1 MMSGSEPT
9 LTEPPVPLALA
20 RLQGRPAGRAPR
32 GLRSQRPSLPLASLQ
47 ESIDET
53 PRRFSDEPF
62 TPDTDDDE
70 AFSDMILADPPRTAA
85 NGRRASDAAFAE
97 RYRQLSDFDG
107 PPPDPPRRA
116 SLSVS
121 VGAEGFSDKGRRRS
135 WAARLQL
142 ERKKRRKSGGGNDTD
157 EESDTPVYIRQK
169 RPSWW
174 NVFVPDNIKNRSRRA
189 SQQLSRSAESI
200 DQSFKR
206 SKSRSVDH
214 GFAAAFELDS
224 LRSKVEDRFN
234 AVHRDEDEH
243 AKRLPPP
250 PPIKTITYT
259 VRDRDTLTSLAARFD
274 TTPSE
279 LTKLNR
285 LATQFIFPGQRL
297 LVPDKKKGGD
307 KDSDGPSE
315 SGDNTSES
323 TVGPPSE
330 PAQEKEILDSLRPVS
345 PEAPTSSSA
354 PQRFLK
360 INVRHITDGQGVVSG
375 VLLVTPNAVMFDPN
389 VSDTL
394 VMEHGP
400 ESYGVIAPM
409 EYVVNAAIF
418 YDIAHM
424 RTHGPDQN
432 TNKAETA
439 EIYYMN
445 KSEHSP
451 GKDSLLVKD
460 ETFPELQ
467 AANGEGEGG
476 ACDERPGSGDPED
489 RGGAAFP
496 KAFERELVTPTALQQ
511 QSTEE
516 RRKSLLD
523 HHWAIPSKDRMSID
537 QGSESDDVFQVSSS
551 TDHKEDGAEGAEA
564 GASVEATEPGSG
576 TEADE
581 AGDEAGPQPADA
593 LHLVKLSYHDSGID
607 IRDPLL
613 HVTPAKSKKVYS
625 DADIV
630 LSAEWVPPVCL
641 PRGEPP
647 LSAPPLGEA
656 ERAPRKP
663 AAVSF
668 SLDGNNQKEDANK
681 PDKKN
686 KMLKRLSY
694 PLSWVEGLTGEG
706 APAAGE
712 ALPAADTH
720 NTSVFSKVFNSSPM
734 NLVEFG
740 TGLFLSKTPSEEA
753 PHDALAAPGRSSLGG
768 FGRATPKPAAGTQPR
783 LDYRSMVS
791 VDDMPDLFASFDKLI
806 PRPARPSDDP
816 PLYLRLRMG
825 KPAGRPLPRTTPLM
839 SYGRKRMKPEY
850 WFGVPRNRVDDLF
863 KFLTHWVPD
872 RYGPLGD
879 VSAQGFELIDS
890 DTEWDDDDHKP
901 HKVSARYSTP
911 RHRSRSRDTGP
922 DRYGSPGDV
931 SAQGFE
937 LIDSDTE
944 WDDDDHKPH
953 KVSARYSTPRHRS
966 RSRDTGPDRYGSP
979 GDVSAQ
985 GFELIDSD
993 TEWDDDDHKPHK
1005 VSARYSTP
1013 RHRSRSRDTGPDRYG
1028 SPGDVSAQGFELIDS
1043 DTEWDDDDHKPHKGE
1058 RTGSSGDVSDITRES
1073 WEVLSMSDELRRAL
1087 YSTGSS
1093 LDMEFSPPDLIGTSE
1108 IFTMEHREKLCS
1120 VLPARAQGYMWSL
1133 AFSTSQHGFSL
1144 ASMYRKMQRVDSP
1157 VLLVIQDTQNNVF
1170 GALTSCA
1177 LHPSEHFY
1185 GTGESLLF
1193 SFQRVDE
1200 RRASTEEPRSPP
1212 APAAAAAPAIAL
1224 PDVTVDADEKHDQ
1237 TPPVKTKFKY
1247 WGWTGDNMY
1256 FIRGSNDNISI
1267 GAGDGKFGLWLD
1279 GDLYLGRTQRC
1290 TTYGNEPLT
1299 TREDFIVKIMECW
1312 TFI

>member
-1 MMSGSEPT
+1 MSGEPT
-9 LTEPPVPLALA
+9 LTESPVPVALA
-20 RLQGRPAGRAPR
+20 RLQGRPGRYQR
-32 GLRSQRPSLPLASLQ
+32 GLRNHRPSLQLASLQ
-47 ESIDET
+47 EAIDES
-53 PRRFSDEPF
+53 PRRFSDETF
-62 TPDTDDDE
+62 IPDTDDDE
-70 AFSDMILADPPRTAA
+70 AYNDGPIEETPTRPVV
-85 NGRRASDAAFAE
+85 NGRRSSDATFAE
-97 RYRQLSDFDG
+97 RYRQLSDFDE
-107 PPPDPPRRA
+107 PPPEVPRRA
-116 SLSVS
+116 SLAVPVANERYSH
-121 VGAEGFSDKGRRRS
+121 ADKGRRRS

-142 ERKKRRKSGGGNDTD
+142 ERKKRRKSGGNDTD
-157 EESDTPVYIRQK
+157 DESETPTYVRQK
-169 RPSWW
+169 RLSWW
-174 NVFVPDNIKNRSRRA
+174 NVFVPDNMLKN
-189 SQQLSRSAESI
+189 
-200 DQSFKR
+200 R

-214 GFAAAFELDS
+214 GFSPPFDLES
-224 LRSKVEDRFN
+224 LRSKVEGRFD
-234 AVHRDEDEH
+234 AVHRDEDDQ

-250 PPIKTITYT
+250 PPIKTMTYT

-285 LATQFIFPGQRL
+285 LATQFIFPGQTL
-297 LVPDKKKGGD
+297 LVPDKRKDGD
-307 KDSDGPSE
+307 KESDGPSE

-323 TVGPPSE
+323 TQGPASE

-345 PEAPTSSSA
+345 PEAPTSSSG

-424 RTHGPDQN
+424 RTHGPDRN
-432 TNKAETA
+432 THKAEQA

-445 KSEHSP
+445 KADLSP

-467 AANGEGEGG
+467 AAGAEGE
-476 ACDERPGSGDPED
+476 ERPVSPDAED

-511 QSTEE
+511 QTTEE

-537 QGSESDDVFQVSSS
+537 QGSEVSSS
-551 TDHKEDGAEGAEA
+551 ASQCKEESLEASRERADSSEGGDGSEDA
-564 GASVEATEPGSG
+564 
-576 TEADE
+576 
-581 AGDEAGPQPADA
+581 PADDA
-593 LHLVKLSYHDSGID
+593 HHLVKLSYHDSGID

-613 HVTPAKSKKVYS
+613 HVTPNNTKKVYS

-630 LSAEWVPPVCL
+630 LSADWVPPVCVS
-641 PRGEPP
+641 RAEPP
-647 LSAPPLGEA
+647 LSAPPLGEN
-656 ERAPRKP
+656 ERAPRKST
-663 AAVSF
+663 VSF
-668 SLDGNNQKEDANK
+668 SLDGQQQKDDAAK

-694 PLSWVEGLTGEG
+694 PLSWVEGLTGEVASG
-706 APAAGE
+706 TQGSQSDS
-712 ALPAADTH
+712 LPTSADSH
-720 NTSVFSKVFNSSPM
+720 NSTSVFSKVFNR
-734 NLVEFG
+734 
-740 TGLFLSKTPSEEA
+740 
-753 PHDALAAPGRSSLGG
+753 RSSLGG
-768 FGRATPKPAAGTQPR
+768 FGRSQAKTSTSSMQPR

-850 WFGVPRNRVDDLF
+850 WFGIPRNRVDDLF

-879 VSAQGFELIDS
+879 VTAQGYELIDS
-890 DTEWDDDDHKP
+890 DTEWDDDDPKP
-901 HKVSARYSTP
+901 GNK
-911 RHRSRSRDTGP
+911 D
-922 DRYGSPGDV
+922 DR
-931 SAQGFE
+931 A
-937 LIDSDTE
+937 
-944 WDDDDHKPH
+944 
-953 KVSARYSTPRHRS
+953 
-966 RSRDTGPDRYGSP
+966 
-979 GDVSAQ
+979 
-985 GFELIDSD
+985 
-993 TEWDDDDHKPHK
+993 
-1005 VSARYSTP
+1005 
-1013 RHRSRSRDTGPDRYG
+1013 
-1028 SPGDVSAQGFELIDS
+1028 
-1043 DTEWDDDDHKPHKGE
+1043 
-1058 RTGSSGDVSDITRES
+1058 SSNDDVSDITRES
-1073 WEVLSMSDELRRAL
+1073 WELLKAPYVKIYSIMKSQAEALGDSLGEEPQQEVLSMSDELRRAL
-1087 YSTGSS
+1087 YSSGASV
-1093 LDMEFSPPDLIGTSE
+1093 DMEFLPPDLIGATE

-1157 VLLVIQDTQNNVF
+1157 VLLVIQDTDNNVF
-1170 GALTSCA
+1170 GAMTSCA

-1185 GTGESLLF
+1185 GTGESFLY
-1193 SFQRVDE
+1193 SFQRI
-1200 RRASTEEPRSPP
+1200 EEDTSPGAHGP
-1212 APAAAAAPAIAL
+1212 VHA
-1224 PDVTVDADEKHDQ
+1224 DDANKETDSDNQSDAKKEDNEQSQ
-1237 TPPVKTKFKY
+1237 TVKTKFKY

-1290 TTYGNEPLT
+1290 KTYGNEPLT

>member
-1 MMSGSEPT
+1 ME
-9 LTEPPVPLALA
+9 
-20 RLQGRPAGRAPR
+20 
-32 GLRSQRPSLPLASLQ
+32 
-47 ESIDET
+47 
-53 PRRFSDEPF
+53 
-62 TPDTDDDE
+62 
-70 AFSDMILADPPRTAA
+70 
-85 NGRRASDAAFAE
+85 
-97 RYRQLSDFDG
+97 
-107 PPPDPPRRA
+107 
-116 SLSVS
+116 
-121 VGAEGFSDKGRRRS
+121 
-135 WAARLQL
+135 
-142 ERKKRRKSGGGNDTD
+142 
-157 EESDTPVYIRQK
+157 
-169 RPSWW
+169 
-174 NVFVPDNIKNRSRRA
+174 
-189 SQQLSRSAESI
+189 
-200 DQSFKR
+200 
-206 SKSRSVDH
+206 
-214 GFAAAFELDS
+214 S
-224 LRSKVEDRFN
+224 LRSKVEGRFD
-234 AVHRDEDEH
+234 AVHRDEDDQ

-250 PPIKTITYT
+250 PPIKTMTYT

-285 LATQFIFPGQRL
+285 LATQFIFPGQTL
-297 LVPDKKKGGD
+297 LVPDKRKDGD
-307 KDSDGPSE
+307 KESDGPSE

-323 TVGPPSE
+323 TQGPASE

-345 PEAPTSSSA
+345 PEAPTSSSG

-424 RTHGPDQN
+424 RTHGPDRN
-432 TNKAETA
+432 THKAEQA

-445 KSEHSP
+445 KADHSP

-467 AANGEGEGG
+467 AAGAEGE
-476 ACDERPGSGDPED
+476 ERPVSPDAED

-511 QSTEE
+511 QTTEE

-537 QGSESDDVFQVSSS
+537 QGSEVSSS
-551 TDHKEDGAEGAEA
+551 ASQCKEESLEASRERADSSEGGDGSEDA
-564 GASVEATEPGSG
+564 
-576 TEADE
+576 
-581 AGDEAGPQPADA
+581 PADDA
-593 LHLVKLSYHDSGID
+593 HHLVKLSYHDSGID

-613 HVTPAKSKKVYS
+613 HVTPNNTKKVYS

-630 LSAEWVPPVCL
+630 LSADWVPPVCVS
-641 PRGEPP
+641 RAEPP
-647 LSAPPLGEA
+647 LSAPPLGEN
-656 ERAPRKP
+656 ERAPRKST
-663 AAVSF
+663 VSF
-668 SLDGNNQKEDANK
+668 SLDGQQQKDDAAK

-694 PLSWVEGLTGEG
+694 PLSWVEGLTGEVASG
-706 APAAGE
+706 TQGSQSDS
-712 ALPAADTH
+712 LPTSADSH
-720 NTSVFSKVFNSSPM
+720 NSTSVFSKVFNR
-734 NLVEFG
+734 
-740 TGLFLSKTPSEEA
+740 
-753 PHDALAAPGRSSLGG
+753 RSSLGG
-768 FGRATPKPAAGTQPR
+768 FGRSQAKTSTSSMQPR

-850 WFGVPRNRVDDLF
+850 WFGIPRNRVDDLF

-879 VSAQGFELIDS
+879 VTAQGYELIDS
-890 DTEWDDDDHKP
+890 DTEWDDDDPKP
-901 HKVSARYSTP
+901 GNK
-911 RHRSRSRDTGP
+911 D
-922 DRYGSPGDV
+922 DR
-931 SAQGFE
+931 A
-937 LIDSDTE
+937 
-944 WDDDDHKPH
+944 
-953 KVSARYSTPRHRS
+953 
-966 RSRDTGPDRYGSP
+966 
-979 GDVSAQ
+979 
-985 GFELIDSD
+985 
-993 TEWDDDDHKPHK
+993 
-1005 VSARYSTP
+1005 
-1013 RHRSRSRDTGPDRYG
+1013 
-1028 SPGDVSAQGFELIDS
+1028 
-1043 DTEWDDDDHKPHKGE
+1043 
-1058 RTGSSGDVSDITRES
+1058 SSNDDVSDITRES

-1087 YSTGSS
+1087 YSSGASV
-1093 LDMEFSPPDLIGTSE
+1093 DMEFLPPDLIGATE

-1157 VLLVIQDTQNNVF
+1157 VLLVIQDTDNNVF
-1170 GALTSCA
+1170 GAMTSCA

-1185 GTGESLLF
+1185 GTGESFLY
-1193 SFQRVDE
+1193 SFQRI
-1200 RRASTEEPRSPP
+1200 EEDTSPGAHGP
-1212 APAAAAAPAIAL
+1212 VHA
-1224 PDVTVDADEKHDQ
+1224 DDANKETDSDNQSDAKKEDNEQLQ
-1237 TPPVKTKFKY
+1237 TVKTKFKY

-1290 TTYGNEPLT
+1290 KTYGNEPLT

>member
-1 MMSGSEPT
+1 MSGSEPT
-9 LTEPPVPLALA
+9 LTESPVPLALA
-20 RLQGRPAGRAPR
+20 RLQGRPGRMR
-32 GLRSQRPSLPLASLQ
+32 THRPSLPLASLQ
-47 ESIDET
+47 EAIDET
-53 PRRFSDEPF
+53 PRRFNEEPPA
-62 TPDTDDDE
+62 PDTDDE
-70 AFSDMILADPPRTAA
+70 ESFADPVVINKPSPSAS
-85 NGRRASDAAFAE
+85 NGRRASDATFAE
-97 RYRQLSDFDG
+97 RYRKLTEFDG
-107 PPPDPPRRA
+107 PPPDMPRRA
-116 SLSVS
+116 SLAVP
-121 VGAEGFSDKGRRRS
+121 VGADGFGPSDKGRRRS

-142 ERKKRRKSGGGNDTD
+142 ERKKRRKSGGNDTD
-157 EESDTPVYIRQK
+157 EEGDPPAYIRQK

-174 NVFVPDNIKNRSRRA
+174 NVFMPDNMLKNRSRRA

-200 DQSFKR
+200 DQAYKR

-214 GFAAAFELDS
+214 GFATPFDLDS
-224 LRSKVEDRFN
+224 LRSKVEGRFD
-234 AVHRDEDEH
+234 AVHRDEDEQ
-243 AKRLPPP
+243 KRLPPP
-250 PPIKTITYT
+250 TPIKTTTYT

-285 LATQFIFPGQRL
+285 LATQFIFPGQTL
-297 LVPDKKKGGD
+297 LVPDKRKDGD

-323 TVGPPSE
+323 TQGAPSE
-330 PAQEKEILDSLRPVS
+330 PAQEKEILDNLRPVS
-345 PEAPTSSSA
+345 PDTPASSSA

-424 RTHGPDQN
+424 RTHGPDHSAHK
-432 TNKAETA
+432 TETA

-445 KSEHSP
+445 KADHSP

-467 AANGEGEGG
+467 AAGEAGGAGGEGAE
-476 ACDERPGSGDPED
+476 ERPSSLDAEE

-496 KAFERELVTPTALQQ
+496 KAFDRDLVTPTPIHQQ
-511 QSTEE
+511 TTED

-537 QGSESDDVFQVSSS
+537 QGSEVSSS
-551 TDHKEDGAEGAEA
+551 ADHGKEESLEASVAEGSVEERAGSVEGEGDAEA
-564 GASVEATEPGSG
+564 EGEPEERG
-576 TEADE
+576 ER
-581 AGDEAGPQPADA
+581 GDAA
-593 LHLVKLSYHDSGID
+593 HLVKLSYHDSGID
-607 IRDPLL
+607 IREPLL
-613 HVTPAKSKKVYS
+613 HVTPTNAKKVYS

-630 LSAEWVPPVCL
+630 LSADWVPPVCL
-641 PRGEPP
+641 PRTEPP
-647 LSAPPLGEA
+647 LSAPPLGEN
-656 ERAPRKP
+656 ERAVRKP

-668 SLDGNNQKEDANK
+668 SLDGNQKEDPGK

-706 APAAGE
+706 APPPQADS
-712 ALPAADTH
+712 LPTSADSH
-720 NTSVFSKVFNSSPM
+720 NSSSVFSKVFNSSPM

-753 PHDALAAPGRSSLGG
+753 PHEVLSGRSSLGG
-768 FGRATPKPAAGTQPR
+768 FGRSHPKATGAPQPR

-825 KPAGRPLPRTTPLM
+825 KPAGRPLPRSTPLM

-850 WFGVPRNRVDDLF
+850 WFGIPRNRVDDLF
-863 KFLTHWVPD
+863 KFLTHWVPE
-872 RYGPLGD
+872 RYGPLRD
-879 VSAQGFELIDS
+879 VSAHGYELIDS
-890 DTEWDDDDHKP
+890 DTEWDDDDSKP
-901 HKVSARYSTP
+901 GQKERSGST
-911 RHRSRSRDTGP
+911 
-922 DRYGSPGDV
+922 
-931 SAQGFE
+931 
-937 LIDSDTE
+937 
-944 WDDDDHKPH
+944 
-953 KVSARYSTPRHRS
+953 
-966 RSRDTGPDRYGSP
+966 
-979 GDVSAQ
+979 
-985 GFELIDSD
+985 
-993 TEWDDDDHKPHK
+993 
-1005 VSARYSTP
+1005 
-1013 RHRSRSRDTGPDRYG
+1013 
-1028 SPGDVSAQGFELIDS
+1028 
-1043 DTEWDDDDHKPHKGE
+1043 
-1058 RTGSSGDVSDITRES
+1058 GDVSDITRES

-1087 YSTGSS
+1087 YSSGASV
-1093 LDMEFSPPDLIGTSE
+1093 DMEFSPPDLIGTSE
-1108 IFTMEHREKLCS
+1108 IFTMEHREKLCT

-1133 AFSTSQHGFSL
+1133 TFSTSQHGFSL

-1157 VLLVIQDTQNNVF
+1157 VLLVIQDTDNNVF

-1177 LHPSEHFY
+1177 LRPSEHFY

-1193 SFQRVDE
+1193 SFQRVDDT
-1200 RRASTEEPRSPP
+1200 RRRSHSLPDDTDHKDDKDEKKDETEEQ
-1212 APAAAAAPAIAL
+1212 
-1224 PDVTVDADEKHDQ
+1224 TV
-1237 TPPVKTKFKY
+1237 PLKTKFKY

>member
-1 MMSGSEPT
+1 MSASEPT
-9 LTEPPVPLALA
+9 LTESPVPLALA
-20 RLQGRPAGRAPR
+20 RLQGRSNRLPR
-32 GLRSQRPSLPLASLQ
+32 GLRTHRPSLPLASLQ
-47 ESIDET
+47 EAADEG
-53 PRRFSDEPF
+53 PRRFSDETF
-62 TPDTDDDE
+62 NRDIDDDE
-70 AFSDMILADPPRTAA
+70 AFIETDVVKRSAS
-85 NGRRASDAAFAE
+85 NGRRASDATFAE
-97 RYRQLSDFDG
+97 RYRKLNEFDG
-107 PPPDPPRRA
+107 PPTEMPRRA
-116 SLSVS
+116 SLAVP
-121 VGAEGFSDKGRRRS
+121 VGDGYGPSEKGRRRS
-135 WAARLQL
+135 WAAKLQL
-142 ERKKRRKSGGGNDTD
+142 ERKKRRKSGGNDTD
-157 EESDTPVYIRQK
+157 EEGETIYIRQK

-174 NVFVPDNIKNRSRRA
+174 NVFVPDNMLKNRSRRA

-200 DQSFKR
+200 DQSYKR

-214 GFAAAFELDS
+214 GFAPPFDLDS
-224 LRSKVEDRFN
+224 LRSKVESRFD
-234 AVHRDEDEH
+234 AVQKDEDEH

-250 PPIKTITYT
+250 PPIKTVTYT

-285 LATQFIFPGQRL
+285 LATQFIFPGQTL
-297 LVPDKKKGGD
+297 LVPDKRKDGD
-307 KDSDGPSE
+307 KESDGPSE

-323 TVGPPSE
+323 TQGAPSE
-330 PAQEKEILDSLRPVS
+330 PAQEKELLDNLRPGS
-345 PEAPTSSSA
+345 PEAPTSNA

-424 RTHGPDQN
+424 RTHGPDHNAHKVEQ
-432 TNKAETA
+432 A
-439 EIYYMN
+439 EIYYMS
-445 KSEHSP
+445 KPEHSP

-467 AANGEGEGG
+467 AASGDGEGG
-476 ACDERPGSGDPED
+476 EERPASTEEE

-496 KAFERELVTPTALQQ
+496 KAFERELVTPTLQHQ
-511 QSTEE
+511 TAEE

-537 QGSESDDVFQVSSS
+537 QGSEVSSS
-551 TDHKEDGAEGAEA
+551 ADHGKEESLEVSMAEGVEGAEGSDVDRAASAE
-564 GASVEATEPGSG
+564 
-576 TEADE
+576 
-581 AGDEAGPQPADA
+581 GDDA
-593 LHLVKLSYHDSGID
+593 AHLVKLSYHDSGID
-607 IRDPLL
+607 IRDPIL
-613 HVTPAKSKKVYS
+613 HVTPANAKKVYS

-630 LSAEWVPPVCL
+630 LSADWVPPVCL
-641 PRGEPP
+641 PRTEPP
-647 LSAPPLGEA
+647 LSAPPLGEND
-656 ERAPRKP
+656 RAQRKP

-668 SLDGNNQKEDANK
+668 SLDGNQKDDPSK

-706 APAAGE
+706 QPTGPGSQGDS
-712 ALPAADTH
+712 LPTSADSQH
-720 NTSVFSKVFNSSPM
+720 STSVFSKVFNR
-734 NLVEFG
+734 
-740 TGLFLSKTPSEEA
+740 
-753 PHDALAAPGRSSLGG
+753 RSSLGG
-768 FGRATPKPAAGTQPR
+768 FGRSHTKANILPQPK

-825 KPAGRPLPRTTPLM
+825 KPAGRPLPRSTPLM

-879 VSAQGFELIDS
+879 VTAKGYELIDS
-890 DTEWDDDDHKP
+890 DTEWDDDETKP
-901 HKVSARYSTP
+901 GQK
-911 RHRSRSRDTGP
+911 
-922 DRYGSPGDV
+922 
-931 SAQGFE
+931 
-937 LIDSDTE
+937 
-944 WDDDDHKPH
+944 
-953 KVSARYSTPRHRS
+953 
-966 RSRDTGPDRYGSP
+966 
-979 GDVSAQ
+979 
-985 GFELIDSD
+985 
-993 TEWDDDDHKPHK
+993 
-1005 VSARYSTP
+1005 
-1013 RHRSRSRDTGPDRYG
+1013 
-1028 SPGDVSAQGFELIDS
+1028 
-1043 DTEWDDDDHKPHKGE
+1043 E
-1058 RTGSSGDVSDITRES
+1058 RTGSSGDVSDLTRES
-1073 WEVLSMSDELRRAL
+1073 WELLKAPYVKIYSIMKSQAEALGDSLGEEPQPEVLSMSDELRRAL
-1087 YSTGSS
+1087 YSSS
-1093 LDMEFSPPDLIGTSE
+1093 ASVDMEFSPPDLIGTSE

-1157 VLLVIQDTQNNVF
+1157 VLLVIQDTDNNVF

-1177 LHPSEHFY
+1177 LRPSEHFY

-1193 SFQRVDE
+1193 SFQRID
-1200 RRASTEEPRSPP
+1200 EPRTSDKGDDIKDIDADVKEKKDEGKEEKEESP
-1212 APAAAAAPAIAL
+1212 APF
-1224 PDVTVDADEKHDQ
+1224 
-1237 TPPVKTKFKY
+1237 KTKFKY

-1290 TTYGNEPLT
+1290 TTYGNEPLS

>member
-1 MMSGSEPT
+1 MSASEPT
-9 LTEPPVPLALA
+9 LTESPVPLALA
-20 RLQGRPAGRAPR
+20 RLQGRPGRMPR
-32 GLRSQRPSLPLASLQ
+32 GMRTHRPSLPLASLQ
-47 ESIDET
+47 EAIDET
-53 PRRFSDEPF
+53 PRRFSEEPYP
-62 TPDTDDDE
+62 PDTDDE
-70 AFSDMILADPPRTAA
+70 ETFTEPVVVIKRSPSSS
-85 NGRRASDAAFAE
+85 NGRRASEATFAE
-97 RYRQLSDFDG
+97 RYRKLTEFDD
-107 PPPDPPRRA
+107 PPLDTPRRA
-116 SLSVS
+116 SLAVP
-121 VGAEGFSDKGRRRS
+121 VGADGYGPSDKGRRRS

-142 ERKKRRKSGGGNDTD
+142 ERKKRRKSGGNDTD
-157 EESDTPVYIRQK
+157 EESDTPTYTRQK

-174 NVFVPDNIKNRSRRA
+174 NVFVPDNMLKH
-189 SQQLSRSAESI
+189 
-200 DQSFKR
+200 R

-214 GFAAAFELDS
+214 GFAAPFDLDS
-224 LRSKVEDRFN
+224 LRSKVEGRFD
-234 AVHRDEDEH
+234 AVNRDEDEQI
-243 AKRLPPP
+243 KRLPPP
-250 PPIKTITYT
+250 PPIKTTTYT

-285 LATQFIFPGQRL
+285 LATQFIFPGQTL
-297 LVPDKKKGGD
+297 LVPDKRKDGD

-323 TVGPPSE
+323 TQGAPSE

-345 PEAPTSSSA
+345 PEAPASSSA

-424 RTHGPDQN
+424 RTHGPDHN
-432 TNKAETA
+432 AHKAEQA
-439 EIYYMN
+439 EIYYMS

-467 AANGEGEGG
+467 AAGGEGG
-476 ACDERPGSGDPED
+476 AAAADERPASLDTEE

-496 KAFERELVTPTALQQ
+496 KAFDRDLVTPTPLQQ
-511 QSTEE
+511 LTTEE

-537 QGSESDDVFQVSSS
+537 QGSEVSSS
-551 TDHKEDGAEGAEA
+551 ADQGKEESLEASIAEGSEAERSGSAAEGAE
-564 GASVEATEPGSG
+564 GDVEEPR
-576 TEADE
+576 
-581 AGDEAGPQPADA
+581 GDAA
-593 LHLVKLSYHDSGID
+593 HLVKLSYHDSGID

-613 HVTPAKSKKVYS
+613 HVNTANSKKVYS

-630 LSAEWVPPVCL
+630 LSADWVPPVCL
-641 PRGEPP
+641 PRTEPP
-647 LSAPPLGEA
+647 LSAPPLGEN

-668 SLDGNNQKEDANK
+668 SLDGTQKEDPGK

-694 PLSWVEGLTGEG
+694 PLSWVEGLTGE
-706 APAAGE
+706 APQGSQSDS
-712 ALPAADTH
+712 LPSSADTQ
-720 NTSVFSKVFNSSPM
+720 NSTSVFSKVFNR
-734 NLVEFG
+734 
-740 TGLFLSKTPSEEA
+740 
-753 PHDALAAPGRSSLGG
+753 RSSLGG
-768 FGRATPKPAAGTQPR
+768 FGRSHTKPSSATQPR

-825 KPAGRPLPRTTPLM
+825 KPAGRPLPRSTPLM

-850 WFGVPRNRVDDLF
+850 WFGIPRNRVDDLF
-863 KFLTHWVPD
+863 KFLTHWVPE
-872 RYGPLGD
+872 RYGPLRD
-879 VSAQGFELIDS
+879 VAAHGYELIDS
-890 DTEWDDDDHKP
+890 DTEWDDDDAKPGHKER
-901 HKVSARYSTP
+901 SGST
-911 RHRSRSRDTGP
+911 
-922 DRYGSPGDV
+922 
-931 SAQGFE
+931 
-937 LIDSDTE
+937 
-944 WDDDDHKPH
+944 
-953 KVSARYSTPRHRS
+953 
-966 RSRDTGPDRYGSP
+966 
-979 GDVSAQ
+979 
-985 GFELIDSD
+985 
-993 TEWDDDDHKPHK
+993 
-1005 VSARYSTP
+1005 
-1013 RHRSRSRDTGPDRYG
+1013 
-1028 SPGDVSAQGFELIDS
+1028 
-1043 DTEWDDDDHKPHKGE
+1043 
-1058 RTGSSGDVSDITRES
+1058 GDVSDITRES
-1073 WEVLSMSDELRRAL
+1073 WELLKAPYVKIYSIMKSQAEALGDSLGEEPQPEVLSMSDELRRAL
-1087 YSTGSS
+1087 YSSGASV
-1093 LDMEFSPPDLIGTSE
+1093 DMEFSPPDLIGTSE

-1157 VLLVIQDTQNNVF
+1157 VLLVIQDTDNNVF

-1177 LHPSEHFY
+1177 FRPSEHFY

-1193 SFQRVDE
+1193 SFQRVEESRRSQPSPDDGQKEDKDDIKDNKDGNYRDE
-1200 RRASTEEPRSPP
+1200 TEL
-1212 APAAAAAPAIAL
+1212 A
-1224 PDVTVDADEKHDQ
+1224 
-1237 TPPVKTKFKY
+1237 KTKFKY

-1290 TTYGNEPLT
+1290 TTYGNDPLT
-1299 TREDFIVKIMECW
+1299 TREDFVVKIMECW

>member
-1 MMSGSEPT
+1 MFQFEF
-9 LTEPPVPLALA
+9 L
-20 RLQGRPAGRAPR
+20 
-32 GLRSQRPSLPLASLQ
+32 
-47 ESIDET
+47 
-53 PRRFSDEPF
+53 
-62 TPDTDDDE
+62 
-70 AFSDMILADPPRTAA
+70 
-85 NGRRASDAAFAE
+85 
-97 RYRQLSDFDG
+97 
-107 PPPDPPRRA
+107 
-116 SLSVS
+116 
-121 VGAEGFSDKGRRRS
+121 
-135 WAARLQL
+135 
-142 ERKKRRKSGGGNDTD
+142 KRWYND
-157 EESDTPVYIRQK
+157 
-169 RPSWW
+169 
-174 NVFVPDNIKNRSRRA
+174 
-189 SQQLSRSAESI
+189 
-200 DQSFKR
+200 
-206 SKSRSVDH
+206 
-214 GFAAAFELDS
+214 
-224 LRSKVEDRFN
+224 
-234 AVHRDEDEH
+234 
-243 AKRLPPP
+243 
-250 PPIKTITYT
+250 
-259 VRDRDTLTSLAARFD
+259 
-274 TTPSE
+274 
-279 LTKLNR
+279 
-285 LATQFIFPGQRL
+285 
-297 LVPDKKKGGD
+297 GD
-307 KDSDGPSE
+307 KESDGPSE

-323 TVGPPSE
+323 TQGAPSE
-330 PAQEKEILDSLRPVS
+330 PAQEKEILDNLRPVS
-345 PEAPTSSSA
+345 PEAPASSSA

-424 RTHGPDQN
+424 RTHGPDHNAHKVEQ
-432 TNKAETA
+432 A

-467 AANGEGEGG
+467 AAGGEGEGG
-476 ACDERPGSGDPED
+476 EERPASSEEE

-511 QSTEE
+511 QTTEE
-516 RRKSLLD
+516 RRMSLLD

-537 QGSESDDVFQVSSS
+537 QGSEVSSS
-551 TDHKEDGAEGAEA
+551 ADHGKEESLEVSMAEGAEGSDVERA
-564 GASVEATEPGSG
+564 ASVAE
-576 TEADE
+576 
-581 AGDEAGPQPADA
+581 GDDA
-593 LHLVKLSYHDSGID
+593 AHLVKLSYHDSGID

-613 HVTPAKSKKVYS
+613 HVTPANSKKVYS

-630 LSAEWVPPVCL
+630 LSADWVPPVCL
-641 PRGEPP
+641 PRAEPP
-647 LSAPPLGEA
+647 LSAPPLGEN
-656 ERAPRKP
+656 ERAQRKP

-668 SLDGNNQKEDANK
+668 SLDGNQKEDPSK

-706 APAAGE
+706 QQPSSGSQGDS
-712 ALPAADTH
+712 LPTSADSQQS
-720 NTSVFSKVFNSSPM
+720 TSVFSKVFNR
-734 NLVEFG
+734 
-740 TGLFLSKTPSEEA
+740 
-753 PHDALAAPGRSSLGG
+753 RSSLGG
-768 FGRATPKPAAGTQPR
+768 FGRSHTKAANVPQPK

-825 KPAGRPLPRTTPLM
+825 KPAGRPLPRSTPLM

-879 VSAQGFELIDS
+879 VSARGYELIDS
-890 DTEWDDDDHKP
+890 DTEWDDDEAKP
-901 HKVSARYSTP
+901 GQK
-911 RHRSRSRDTGP
+911 
-922 DRYGSPGDV
+922 
-931 SAQGFE
+931 
-937 LIDSDTE
+937 
-944 WDDDDHKPH
+944 
-953 KVSARYSTPRHRS
+953 
-966 RSRDTGPDRYGSP
+966 
-979 GDVSAQ
+979 
-985 GFELIDSD
+985 
-993 TEWDDDDHKPHK
+993 
-1005 VSARYSTP
+1005 
-1013 RHRSRSRDTGPDRYG
+1013 
-1028 SPGDVSAQGFELIDS
+1028 
-1043 DTEWDDDDHKPHKGE
+1043 E
-1058 RTGSSGDVSDITRES
+1058 RTGSSGDVSDLTRES

-1087 YSTGSS
+1087 YSSS
-1093 LDMEFSPPDLIGTSE
+1093 ASVDMEFSPPDLIGTSE

-1157 VLLVIQDTQNNVF
+1157 VLLVIQDTDNNVF

-1177 LHPSEHFY
+1177 LRPSEHFY

-1200 RRASTEEPRSPP
+1200 PRSRVPSDKSDG
-1212 APAAAAAPAIAL
+1212 AKDKDDL
-1224 PDVTVDADEKHDQ
+1224 DEKKDENKDEKEE
-1237 TPPVKTKFKY
+1237 TVAAFKTKFKY

-1267 GAGDGKFGLWLD
+1267 GAGDGKFGIWLD

>member
-1 MMSGSEPT
+1 MSS
-9 LTEPPVPLALA
+9 
-20 RLQGRPAGRAPR
+20 PARAPPGAGTLPPGPGPSR
-32 GLRSQRPSLPLASLQ
+32 QRSLKDRLKDG
-47 ESIDET
+47 IT
-53 PRRFSDEPF
+53 GPF
-62 TPDTDDDE
+62 HW
-70 AFSDMILADPPRTAA
+70 
-85 NGRRASDAAFAE
+85 
-97 RYRQLSDFDG
+97 Q
-107 PPPDPPRRA
+107 
-116 SLSVS
+116 
-121 VGAEGFSDKGRRRS
+121 
-135 WAARLQL
+135 
-142 ERKKRRKSGGGNDTD
+142 
-157 EESDTPVYIRQK
+157 
-169 RPSWW
+169 
-174 NVFVPDNIKNRSRRA
+174 
-189 SQQLSRSAESI
+189 
-200 DQSFKR
+200 

-214 GFAAAFELDS
+214 GFAAPFDLDT
-224 LRSKVEDRFN
+224 LRSKVEGRFD
-234 AVHRDEDEH
+234 AVHRDEDEQN
-243 AKRLPPP
+243 KRLPPP
-250 PPIKTITYT
+250 TPIKTMTYT

-285 LATQFIFPGQRL
+285 LATQFIFPGQTL
-297 LVPDKKKGGD
+297 LVPDKRKDGD

-323 TVGPPSE
+323 TQGAPSE
-330 PAQEKEILDSLRPVS
+330 PAQEKEILDNLRPVS
-345 PEAPTSSSA
+345 PDAPTSSSA

-409 EYVVNAAIF
+409 EYVVNSAIF

-424 RTHGPDQN
+424 RTHGPDHN
-432 TNKAETA
+432 AHKAEQA

-467 AANGEGEGG
+467 AAGEAPGAEG
-476 ACDERPGSGDPED
+476 AEDRPSSLDTEE

-496 KAFERELVTPTALQQ
+496 KAFDRDLVTPTPIHQQ
-511 QSTEE
+511 TTEE

-537 QGSESDDVFQVSSS
+537 QGSEVSSS
-551 TDHKEDGAEGAEA
+551 ADHGKEESLETSVAEG
-564 GASVEATEPGSG
+564 SVEERAGSAEG
-576 TEADE
+576 EGDAEGEAE
-581 AGDEAGPQPADA
+581 GEERGERGDAA
-593 LHLVKLSYHDSGID
+593 HLVKLSYHDSGID

-613 HVTPAKSKKVYS
+613 HVTPTNAKKVYS

-630 LSAEWVPPVCL
+630 LSADWVPPVCL
-641 PRGEPP
+641 PRTEPP
-647 LSAPPLGEA
+647 LSAPPLGEND
-656 ERAPRKP
+656 RVTRKP

-668 SLDGNNQKEDANK
+668 SLDGNQKEDPGK

-706 APAAGE
+706 APTTQADS
-712 ALPAADTH
+712 LPTSADSH
-720 NTSVFSKVFNSSPM
+720 NSTSVFSKVFNSSPM

-740 TGLFLSKTPSEEA
+740 TGLFLSKTPSEET
-753 PHDALAAPGRSSLGG
+753 PHEVLSGRSSLGG
-768 FGRATPKPAAGTQPR
+768 FGRSQPKVAGAAQPR

-825 KPAGRPLPRTTPLM
+825 KPAGRPLPRSTPLM

-850 WFGVPRNRVDDLF
+850 WFGIPRNRVDDLF
-863 KFLTHWVPD
+863 KFLTHWVPE
-872 RYGPLGD
+872 RYGPLRD
-879 VSAQGFELIDS
+879 VTAHGYELIDS
-890 DTEWDDDDHKP
+890 DTEWDDDDSKP
-901 HKVSARYSTP
+901 GQKERSGST
-911 RHRSRSRDTGP
+911 
-922 DRYGSPGDV
+922 
-931 SAQGFE
+931 
-937 LIDSDTE
+937 
-944 WDDDDHKPH
+944 
-953 KVSARYSTPRHRS
+953 
-966 RSRDTGPDRYGSP
+966 
-979 GDVSAQ
+979 
-985 GFELIDSD
+985 
-993 TEWDDDDHKPHK
+993 
-1005 VSARYSTP
+1005 
-1013 RHRSRSRDTGPDRYG
+1013 
-1028 SPGDVSAQGFELIDS
+1028 
-1043 DTEWDDDDHKPHKGE
+1043 
-1058 RTGSSGDVSDITRES
+1058 GDVSDITRES
-1073 WEVLSMSDELRRAL
+1073 WELLKAPYVKVYSIMKSQAEALGDSLGEEPQPEVLSMSDELRRAL
-1087 YSTGSS
+1087 YSSGASV
-1093 LDMEFSPPDLIGTSE
+1093 DMEFSPPDLIGTSE
-1108 IFTMEHREKLCS
+1108 IFTMEHREKLCT

-1157 VLLVIQDTQNNVF
+1157 VLLVIQDTDNNVF

-1177 LHPSEHFY
+1177 LRPSEHFY

-1193 SFQRVDE
+1193 SFQRVEDA
-1200 RRASTEEPRSPP
+1200 RRGSQAATE
-1212 APAAAAAPAIAL
+1212 
-1224 PDVTVDADEKHDQ
+1224 DANHKDEKEEKKDDNEEQ
-1237 TPPVKTKFKY
+1237 AVAFKTKFKY

>member
-1 MMSGSEPT
+1 MSVEPT
-9 LTEPPVPLALA
+9 LTESPVPLALT
-20 RLQGRPAGRAPR
+20 RLQTRPGRLPR
-32 GLRSQRPSLPLASLQ
+32 GLRTHRPSLQLASLQ
-47 ESIDET
+47 EAVDET
-53 PRRFSDEPF
+53 PRRYSGEPF
-62 TPDTDDDE
+62 APDTDDDE
-70 AFSDMILADPPRTAA
+70 AFTDDVVTEEPSLSTS
-85 NGRRASDAAFAE
+85 NGRRASEATFAE

-107 PPPDPPRRA
+107 PPPEPPRRA
-116 SLSVS
+116 SLAVP
-121 VGAEGFSDKGRRRS
+121 VGAEGFGPNDKGRRRS
-135 WAARLQL
+135 WAAKLQL
-142 ERKKRRKSGGGNDTD
+142 ERKKRRKSGGNDTD
-157 EESDTPVYIRQK
+157 EDSDSPTYVRQK

-174 NVFVPDNIKNRSRRA
+174 NVFVPDNMLKN
-189 SQQLSRSAESI
+189 
-200 DQSFKR
+200 R

-214 GFAAAFELDS
+214 GFSPPFDLEA
-224 LRSKVEDRFN
+224 LRSKVEGRFD
-234 AVHRDEDEH
+234 AVHKDEDEH

-250 PPIKTITYT
+250 PPIKTMTYT

-285 LATQFIFPGQRL
+285 LATQFIFPGQTL
-297 LVPDKKKGGD
+297 LVPDKRKDGD

-323 TVGPPSE
+323 TQGPPSE
-330 PAQEKEILDSLRPVS
+330 PAQEKEILDSLRPGS
-345 PEAPTSSSA
+345 PEAPTSSCA

-424 RTHGPDQN
+424 RTHGPDHN
-432 TNKAETA
+432 THKAEQA

-445 KSEHSP
+445 KTELSP

-467 AANGEGEGG
+467 AATGESADGES
-476 ACDERPGSGDPED
+476 AADPRPGDEAED

-496 KAFERELVTPTALQQ
+496 KAFDRELVTPTALQ
-511 QSTEE
+511 STED

-523 HHWAIPSKDRMSID
+523 QHWAIPSKDRMSID
-537 QGSESDDVFQVSSS
+537 QGSEISS
-551 TDHKEDGAEGAEA
+551 TADAGKEESTGP
-564 GASVEATEPGSG
+564 EP
-576 TEADE
+576 E
-581 AGDEAGPQPADA
+581 AGDSIAAADGSEAGDA
-593 LHLVKLSYHDSGID
+593 PEQDAQHLVKLSYHDSGID

-613 HVTPAKSKKVYS
+613 HVTPANSKKVYS

-641 PRGEPP
+641 ARGEPP
-647 LSAPPLGEA
+647 LSAPPHSDA
-656 ERAPRKP
+656 ERARKTQ
-663 AAVSF
+663 AVSF
-668 SLDGNNQKEDANK
+668 SLDNAASKDDAK

-706 APAAGE
+706 GAQGSQSDS
-712 ALPAADTH
+712 LPTSADSH
-720 NTSVFSKVFNSSPM
+720 NSTSVFSKVFNR
-734 NLVEFG
+734 
-740 TGLFLSKTPSEEA
+740 
-753 PHDALAAPGRSSLGG
+753 RSSLGG
-768 FGRATPKPAAGTQPR
+768 FGRSHTKSTSSAGSAPPPR

-825 KPAGRPLPRTTPLM
+825 KPIGRPLPRTTPLM

-879 VSAQGFELIDS
+879 VSAQGYELIDS
-890 DTEWDDDDHKP
+890 DTEWDDDEAKPGHK
-901 HKVSARYSTP
+901 
-911 RHRSRSRDTGP
+911 D
-922 DRYGSPGDV
+922 
-931 SAQGFE
+931 
-937 LIDSDTE
+937 
-944 WDDDDHKPH
+944 
-953 KVSARYSTPRHRS
+953 
-966 RSRDTGPDRYGSP
+966 
-979 GDVSAQ
+979 
-985 GFELIDSD
+985 
-993 TEWDDDDHKPHK
+993 
-1005 VSARYSTP
+1005 
-1013 RHRSRSRDTGPDRYG
+1013 
-1028 SPGDVSAQGFELIDS
+1028 
-1043 DTEWDDDDHKPHKGE
+1043 E
-1058 RTGSSGDVSDITRES
+1058 RTGSTGDVSDLTRES

-1087 YSTGSS
+1087 YSSGASI
-1093 LDMEFSPPDLIGTSE
+1093 DMEFSPPDLIGTSE

-1120 VLPARAQGYMWSL
+1120 VLPARAQGYMWQL

-1157 VLLVIQDTQNNVF
+1157 VLLVIQDTDNNVF

-1193 SFQRVDE
+1193 AFQCSGE
-1200 RRASTEEPRSPP
+1200 EARRQSQ
-1212 APAAAAAPAIAL
+1212 AAIEAAK
-1224 PDVTVDADEKHDQ
+1224 DKDNKDDATKDEKEDH
-1237 TPPVKTKFKY
+1237 PPPLKTKFKY

-1290 TTYGNEPLT
+1290 KTYGNEPLS

>member
-1 MMSGSEPT
+1 MSASEPT
-9 LTEPPVPLALA
+9 LTESPVPLALA
-20 RLQGRPAGRAPR
+20 RLQGRPGRMPR
-32 GLRSQRPSLPLASLQ
+32 GMRTHRPSLPLASLQ
-47 ESIDET
+47 EAIDET
-53 PRRFSDEPF
+53 PRRFSEEPYP
-62 TPDTDDDE
+62 PDTDDE
-70 AFSDMILADPPRTAA
+70 ETFTEPVVVIKRSPSSS
-85 NGRRASDAAFAE
+85 NGRRASEATFAE
-97 RYRQLSDFDG
+97 RYRKLTEFDD
-107 PPPDPPRRA
+107 PPLDTPRRA
-116 SLSVS
+116 SLAVP
-121 VGAEGFSDKGRRRS
+121 VGADGYGPSDKGRRRS

-142 ERKKRRKSGGGNDTD
+142 ERKKRRKSGGNDTD
-157 EESDTPVYIRQK
+157 EESDTPTYTRQK

-174 NVFVPDNIKNRSRRA
+174 NVFVPDNMLKHRSRRA

-200 DQSFKR
+200 DQAYKR

-214 GFAAAFELDS
+214 GFAAPFDLDS
-224 LRSKVEDRFN
+224 LRSKVEGRFD
-234 AVHRDEDEH
+234 AVNRDEDEQI
-243 AKRLPPP
+243 KRLPPP
-250 PPIKTITYT
+250 PPIKTTTYT

-285 LATQFIFPGQRL
+285 LATQFIFPGQTL
-297 LVPDKKKGGD
+297 LVPDKRKDGD

-323 TVGPPSE
+323 TQGAPSE

-345 PEAPTSSSA
+345 PEAPASSSA

-424 RTHGPDQN
+424 RTHGPDHN
-432 TNKAETA
+432 AHKAEQA
-439 EIYYMN
+439 EIYYMS

-467 AANGEGEGG
+467 AAGGEGG
-476 ACDERPGSGDPED
+476 AAAADERPASLDTEE

-496 KAFERELVTPTALQQ
+496 KAFDRDLVTPTPLQQ
-511 QSTEE
+511 LTTEE

-537 QGSESDDVFQVSSS
+537 QGSEVSSS
-551 TDHKEDGAEGAEA
+551 ADQGKEESLEASIAEGSEAERSGSAAEGAE
-564 GASVEATEPGSG
+564 GDVEEPR
-576 TEADE
+576 
-581 AGDEAGPQPADA
+581 GDAA
-593 LHLVKLSYHDSGID
+593 HLVKLSYHDSGID

-613 HVTPAKSKKVYS
+613 HVNTANSKKVYS

-630 LSAEWVPPVCL
+630 LSADWVPPVCL
-641 PRGEPP
+641 PRTEPP
-647 LSAPPLGEA
+647 LSAPPLGEN

-668 SLDGNNQKEDANK
+668 SLDGTQKEDPGK

-694 PLSWVEGLTGEG
+694 PLSWVEGLTGE
-706 APAAGE
+706 APQGSQSDS
-712 ALPAADTH
+712 LPSSADTQ
-720 NTSVFSKVFNSSPM
+720 NSTSVFSKVFNR
-734 NLVEFG
+734 
-740 TGLFLSKTPSEEA
+740 
-753 PHDALAAPGRSSLGG
+753 RSSLGG
-768 FGRATPKPAAGTQPR
+768 FGRSHTKPSSATQPR

-825 KPAGRPLPRTTPLM
+825 KPAGRPLPRSTPLM

-850 WFGVPRNRVDDLF
+850 WFGIPRNRVDDLF
-863 KFLTHWVPD
+863 KFLTHWVPE
-872 RYGPLGD
+872 RYGPLRD
-879 VSAQGFELIDS
+879 VAAHGYELIDS
-890 DTEWDDDDHKP
+890 DTEWDDDDAKPGHKER
-901 HKVSARYSTP
+901 SGST
-911 RHRSRSRDTGP
+911 
-922 DRYGSPGDV
+922 
-931 SAQGFE
+931 
-937 LIDSDTE
+937 
-944 WDDDDHKPH
+944 
-953 KVSARYSTPRHRS
+953 
-966 RSRDTGPDRYGSP
+966 
-979 GDVSAQ
+979 
-985 GFELIDSD
+985 
-993 TEWDDDDHKPHK
+993 
-1005 VSARYSTP
+1005 
-1013 RHRSRSRDTGPDRYG
+1013 
-1028 SPGDVSAQGFELIDS
+1028 
-1043 DTEWDDDDHKPHKGE
+1043 
-1058 RTGSSGDVSDITRES
+1058 GDVSDITRES
-1073 WEVLSMSDELRRAL
+1073 WELLKAPYVKIYSIMKSQAEALGDSLGEEPQPEVLSMSDELRRAL
-1087 YSTGSS
+1087 YSSGASV
-1093 LDMEFSPPDLIGTSE
+1093 DMEFSPPDLIGTSE

-1157 VLLVIQDTQNNVF
+1157 VLLVIQDTDNNVF

-1177 LHPSEHFY
+1177 FRPSEHFY

-1193 SFQRVDE
+1193 SFQRVEESRRSQPSPDDGQKEDKDDIKDNKDDE
-1200 RRASTEEPRSPP
+1200 TEL
-1212 APAAAAAPAIAL
+1212 A
-1224 PDVTVDADEKHDQ
+1224 
-1237 TPPVKTKFKY
+1237 KTKFKY

-1290 TTYGNEPLT
+1290 TTYGNDPLT
-1299 TREDFIVKIMECW
+1299 TREDFVVKIMECW

>member
-1 MMSGSEPT
+1 MSSPARAPP
-9 LTEPPVPLALA
+9 PPVPAGAGMLPPGPGPSRQRSLKD
-20 RLQGRPAGRAPR
+20 RLREGITG
-32 GLRSQRPSLPLASLQ
+32 
-47 ESIDET
+47 
-53 PRRFSDEPF
+53 PF
-62 TPDTDDDE
+62 HW
-70 AFSDMILADPPRTAA
+70 
-85 NGRRASDAAFAE
+85 
-97 RYRQLSDFDG
+97 Q
-107 PPPDPPRRA
+107 
-116 SLSVS
+116 
-121 VGAEGFSDKGRRRS
+121 
-135 WAARLQL
+135 
-142 ERKKRRKSGGGNDTD
+142 
-157 EESDTPVYIRQK
+157 
-169 RPSWW
+169 
-174 NVFVPDNIKNRSRRA
+174 
-189 SQQLSRSAESI
+189 
-200 DQSFKR
+200 

-214 GFAAAFELDS
+214 GFSPPFDLDA
-224 LRSKVEDRFN
+224 LRSKVEGRFD

-250 PPIKTITYT
+250 PPIKTMTYT

-285 LATQFIFPGQRL
+285 LATQFIFPGQTL
-297 LVPDKKKGGD
+297 LVPDKRKDGD

-323 TVGPPSE
+323 TQGAPSE

-345 PEAPTSSSA
+345 PEAPASSSG

-424 RTHGPDQN
+424 RTHGPDNN
-432 TNKAETA
+432 THKAEQA

-445 KSEHSP
+445 KSELSP

-467 AANGEGEGG
+467 AATGESAEGAEG
-476 ACDERPGSGDPED
+476 AGPDAAERPGSDAED

-496 KAFERELVTPTALQQ
+496 KAFDRELVTPTALQQ
-511 QSTEE
+511 QTTED

-523 HHWAIPSKDRMSID
+523 QHWAIPSKDRMSID
-537 QGSESDDVFQVSSS
+537 QGSEVSSTADVGCKDES
-551 TDHKEDGAEGAEA
+551 VCGGAEA
-564 GASVEATEPGSG
+564 DLGAAPDGS
-576 TEADE
+576 E
-581 AGDEAGPQPADA
+581 AGDAADDDA
-593 LHLVKLSYHDSGID
+593 QHLVKLSYHDSGID

-613 HVTPAKSKKVYS
+613 HVTPAHSKKVYS

-630 LSAEWVPPVCL
+630 LSGEWVPPVCL
-641 PRGEPP
+641 ARGEAP

-656 ERAPRKP
+656 ERPRNSK
-663 AAVSF
+663 ANVSF
-668 SLDGNNQKEDANK
+668 SLDGNSHKDDNAK

-706 APAAGE
+706 AASTSQADS
-712 ALPAADTH
+712 LPTSADSH
-720 NTSVFSKVFNSSPM
+720 NSTSMFSKVFNR
-734 NLVEFG
+734 
-740 TGLFLSKTPSEEA
+740 
-753 PHDALAAPGRSSLGG
+753 RSSLGG
-768 FGRATPKPAAGTQPR
+768 FGRSHTKSTSSSGSQSASQPPR

-825 KPAGRPLPRTTPLM
+825 KPIGRPLPRTTPLM

-879 VSAQGFELIDS
+879 VSAQGYELIDS
-890 DTEWDDDDHKP
+890 DTEWDDDEAKP
-901 HKVSARYSTP
+901 GQK
-911 RHRSRSRDTGP
+911 D
-922 DRYGSPGDV
+922 
-931 SAQGFE
+931 
-937 LIDSDTE
+937 
-944 WDDDDHKPH
+944 
-953 KVSARYSTPRHRS
+953 
-966 RSRDTGPDRYGSP
+966 
-979 GDVSAQ
+979 
-985 GFELIDSD
+985 
-993 TEWDDDDHKPHK
+993 
-1005 VSARYSTP
+1005 
-1013 RHRSRSRDTGPDRYG
+1013 
-1028 SPGDVSAQGFELIDS
+1028 
-1043 DTEWDDDDHKPHKGE
+1043 E
-1058 RTGSSGDVSDITRES
+1058 RTGSTGDVSDLTRES

-1087 YSTGSS
+1087 YSSGASI
-1093 LDMEFSPPDLIGTSE
+1093 DMEFSPPDLIGTSE
-1108 IFTMEHREKLCS
+1108 VLTMEHREKLCS

-1157 VLLVIQDTQNNVF
+1157 VLLVIQDTDNNVF

-1177 LHPSEHFY
+1177 YHPSEHFY

-1193 SFQRVDE
+1193 SFQRV
-1200 RRASTEEPRSPP
+1200 EEPRRPSQ
-1212 APAAAAAPAIAL
+1212 PAIDNGKDK
-1224 PDVTVDADEKHDQ
+1224 DVKDETNKDEKDNQ
-1237 TPPVKTKFKY
+1237 PVAVKTKFKY

-1290 TTYGNEPLT
+1290 KTYGNEPLT

>member
-1 MMSGSEPT
+1 MSGSEPT
-9 LTEPPVPLALA
+9 LTESPVPLALA
-20 RLQGRPAGRAPR
+20 RLQGRPNRLPR
-32 GLRSQRPSLPLASLQ
+32 GLRTHRPSLPLASLQ
-47 ESIDET
+47 EAVDET

-62 TPDTDDDE
+62 NPDTDDDE
-70 AFSDMILADPPRTAA
+70 AFVEPVILNNPSPSVS
-85 NGRRASDAAFAE
+85 NGRRASDATFAE
-97 RYRQLSDFDG
+97 RYRKLTEFDG
-107 PPPDPPRRA
+107 APSPDMPRRA
-116 SLSVS
+116 SLAVP
-121 VGAEGFSDKGRRRS
+121 VGTDGYGPSEKGRRRS

-142 ERKKRRKSGGGNDTD
+142 ERKKRRKSGGNDTD
-157 EESDTPVYIRQK
+157 EEGEPSIYIRQK

-174 NVFVPDNIKNRSRRA
+174 NVFVPDNMLKN
-189 SQQLSRSAESI
+189 
-200 DQSFKR
+200 R

-214 GFAAAFELDS
+214 GFAPPFDLES
-224 LRSKVEDRFN
+224 LRSKVEGRFD
-234 AVHRDEDEH
+234 AVQKEEDEQ

-250 PPIKTITYT
+250 PPMKTVTYT

-285 LATQFIFPGQRL
+285 LATQFIFPGQTL
-297 LVPDKKKGGD
+297 LVPDKRKDGD
-307 KDSDGPSE
+307 KESDGPSE

-323 TVGPPSE
+323 TQGAPSE
-330 PAQEKEILDSLRPVS
+330 PTQEKEILDSLRPGS
-345 PEAPTSSSA
+345 PEAPASNA

-424 RTHGPDQN
+424 RTHGPDHN
-432 TNKAETA
+432 AHKAEQA
-439 EIYYMN
+439 EIYYMS
-445 KSEHSP
+445 KADHSP

-467 AANGEGEGG
+467 AASGEGEGG
-476 ACDERPGSGDPED
+476 EERPASTEEE

-496 KAFERELVTPTALQQ
+496 KAFERDLVTPTALQQ
-511 QSTEE
+511 QTTEE

-523 HHWAIPSKDRMSID
+523 QHWAIPSKDRMSID
-537 QGSESDDVFQVSSS
+537 QGSEVSSS
-551 TDHKEDGAEGAEA
+551 ADHGKEESLEVSMAEGGECVEGAEGSDAERA
-564 GASVEATEPGSG
+564 PSAAEGE
-576 TEADE
+576 
-581 AGDEAGPQPADA
+581 DA
-593 LHLVKLSYHDSGID
+593 AHLVKLSYHDSGID
-607 IRDPLL
+607 IRDPML
-613 HVTPAKSKKVYS
+613 HVAPNTSKKVYS

-647 LSAPPLGEA
+647 LSAPPLGEN
-656 ERAPRKP
+656 ERAQRKP

-668 SLDGNNQKEDANK
+668 SLDGTQKDDPTK

-706 APAAGE
+706 QATGQTSQSDS
-712 ALPAADTH
+712 LPTSADSQH
-720 NTSVFSKVFNSSPM
+720 STSVFSKVFNR
-734 NLVEFG
+734 
-740 TGLFLSKTPSEEA
+740 
-753 PHDALAAPGRSSLGG
+753 RSSLGG
-768 FGRATPKPAAGTQPR
+768 FGRSHTKSTSSVPQPK

-806 PRPARPSDDP
+806 PRPARASDDP

-825 KPAGRPLPRTTPLM
+825 KPAGRPLPRSTQLM

-879 VSAQGFELIDS
+879 VAARGYELIDS
-890 DTEWDDDDHKP
+890 DTEWDDDEVKP
-901 HKVSARYSTP
+901 GQKERAGST
-911 RHRSRSRDTGP
+911 
-922 DRYGSPGDV
+922 
-931 SAQGFE
+931 
-937 LIDSDTE
+937 
-944 WDDDDHKPH
+944 
-953 KVSARYSTPRHRS
+953 
-966 RSRDTGPDRYGSP
+966 
-979 GDVSAQ
+979 
-985 GFELIDSD
+985 
-993 TEWDDDDHKPHK
+993 
-1005 VSARYSTP
+1005 
-1013 RHRSRSRDTGPDRYG
+1013 
-1028 SPGDVSAQGFELIDS
+1028 
-1043 DTEWDDDDHKPHKGE
+1043 
-1058 RTGSSGDVSDITRES
+1058 GDVSDLTRES

-1087 YSTGSS
+1087 YSSGASV
-1093 LDMEFSPPDLIGTSE
+1093 DMEFSPPDLIGTSE

-1157 VLLVIQDTQNNVF
+1157 VLLVIQDTDNNVF

-1177 LHPSEHFY
+1177 LRPSEHFY

-1193 SFQRVDE
+1193 AFQRADE
-1200 RRASTEEPRSPP
+1200 PRPRALSDKGDEIKDKEDDVTEKKDEDKVEKEEP
-1212 APAAAAAPAIAL
+1212 
-1224 PDVTVDADEKHDQ
+1224 EF
-1237 TPPVKTKFKY
+1237 KTKFKY

-1267 GAGDGKFGLWLD
+1267 GAGDGKFGIWLD

-1290 TTYGNEPLT
+1290 TTYGNEPLS

>member
-1 MMSGSEPT
+1 MSS
-9 LTEPPVPLALA
+9 
-20 RLQGRPAGRAPR
+20 PARAPSNTVPPGAGMLPPGPGPSR
-32 GLRSQRPSLPLASLQ
+32 QRSLKDRLKDG
-47 ESIDET
+47 IT
-53 PRRFSDEPF
+53 GPF
-62 TPDTDDDE
+62 HW
-70 AFSDMILADPPRTAA
+70 
-85 NGRRASDAAFAE
+85 
-97 RYRQLSDFDG
+97 Q
-107 PPPDPPRRA
+107 
-116 SLSVS
+116 
-121 VGAEGFSDKGRRRS
+121 
-135 WAARLQL
+135 
-142 ERKKRRKSGGGNDTD
+142 
-157 EESDTPVYIRQK
+157 
-169 RPSWW
+169 
-174 NVFVPDNIKNRSRRA
+174 
-189 SQQLSRSAESI
+189 
-200 DQSFKR
+200 

-214 GFAAAFELDS
+214 GFAAPFDLDS
-224 LRSKVEDRFN
+224 LRSKVEGRFD
-234 AVHRDEDEH
+234 AVNRDEDEQI
-243 AKRLPPP
+243 KRLPPP
-250 PPIKTITYT
+250 PPIKTTTYT

-285 LATQFIFPGQRL
+285 LATQFIFPGQTL
-297 LVPDKKKGGD
+297 LVPDKRKDGD

-323 TVGPPSE
+323 TQGAPSE

-345 PEAPTSSSA
+345 PEAPASSSA

-424 RTHGPDQN
+424 RTHGPDHN
-432 TNKAETA
+432 AHKAEQA
-439 EIYYMN
+439 EIYYMS

-467 AANGEGEGG
+467 AAGGEGG
-476 ACDERPGSGDPED
+476 AAAADERPASLDTEE

-496 KAFERELVTPTALQQ
+496 KAFDRDLVTPTPLQQ
-511 QSTEE
+511 LTTEE

-537 QGSESDDVFQVSSS
+537 QGSEVSSS
-551 TDHKEDGAEGAEA
+551 ADQGKEESLEASIAEGSEAERSGSAAEGAE
-564 GASVEATEPGSG
+564 GDVEEPR
-576 TEADE
+576 
-581 AGDEAGPQPADA
+581 GDAA
-593 LHLVKLSYHDSGID
+593 HLVKLSYHDSGID

-613 HVTPAKSKKVYS
+613 HVNTANSKKVYS

-630 LSAEWVPPVCL
+630 LSADWVPPVCL
-641 PRGEPP
+641 PRTEPP
-647 LSAPPLGEA
+647 LSAPPLGEN

-668 SLDGNNQKEDANK
+668 SLDGTQKEDPGK

-694 PLSWVEGLTGEG
+694 PLSWVEGLTGE
-706 APAAGE
+706 APQGSQSDS
-712 ALPAADTH
+712 LPSSADTQ
-720 NTSVFSKVFNSSPM
+720 NSTSVFSKVFNR
-734 NLVEFG
+734 
-740 TGLFLSKTPSEEA
+740 
-753 PHDALAAPGRSSLGG
+753 RSSLGG
-768 FGRATPKPAAGTQPR
+768 FGRSHTKPSSATQPR

-825 KPAGRPLPRTTPLM
+825 KPAGRPLPRSTPLM

-850 WFGVPRNRVDDLF
+850 WFGIPRNRVDDLF
-863 KFLTHWVPD
+863 KFLTHWVPE
-872 RYGPLGD
+872 RYGPLRD
-879 VSAQGFELIDS
+879 VAAHGYELIDS
-890 DTEWDDDDHKP
+890 DTEWDDDDAKPGHKER
-901 HKVSARYSTP
+901 SGST
-911 RHRSRSRDTGP
+911 
-922 DRYGSPGDV
+922 
-931 SAQGFE
+931 
-937 LIDSDTE
+937 
-944 WDDDDHKPH
+944 
-953 KVSARYSTPRHRS
+953 
-966 RSRDTGPDRYGSP
+966 
-979 GDVSAQ
+979 
-985 GFELIDSD
+985 
-993 TEWDDDDHKPHK
+993 
-1005 VSARYSTP
+1005 
-1013 RHRSRSRDTGPDRYG
+1013 
-1028 SPGDVSAQGFELIDS
+1028 
-1043 DTEWDDDDHKPHKGE
+1043 
-1058 RTGSSGDVSDITRES
+1058 GDVSDITRES
-1073 WEVLSMSDELRRAL
+1073 WELLKAPYVKIYSIMKSQAEALGDSLGEEPQPEVLSMSDELRRAL
-1087 YSTGSS
+1087 YSSGASV
-1093 LDMEFSPPDLIGTSE
+1093 DMEFSPPDLIGTSE

-1157 VLLVIQDTQNNVF
+1157 VLLVIQDTDNNVF

-1177 LHPSEHFY
+1177 FRPSEHFY

-1193 SFQRVDE
+1193 SFQRVEESRRSQPSPDDGQKEDKDDIKDNKDGNYRDE
-1200 RRASTEEPRSPP
+1200 TEL
-1212 APAAAAAPAIAL
+1212 A
-1224 PDVTVDADEKHDQ
+1224 
-1237 TPPVKTKFKY
+1237 KTKFKY

-1290 TTYGNEPLT
+1290 TTYGNDPLT
-1299 TREDFIVKIMECW
+1299 TREDFVVKIMECW

>member
-1 MMSGSEPT
+1 MSASEPT
-9 LTEPPVPLALA
+9 LTESPVPLALA
-20 RLQGRPAGRAPR
+20 RLQGRSNRLPR
-32 GLRSQRPSLPLASLQ
+32 GLRTHRPSLPLASLQ
-47 ESIDET
+47 EAADEG
-53 PRRFSDEPF
+53 PRRFSDETF
-62 TPDTDDDE
+62 NRDIDDDE
-70 AFSDMILADPPRTAA
+70 AFIETDVVKRSAS
-85 NGRRASDAAFAE
+85 NGRRASDATFAE
-97 RYRQLSDFDG
+97 RYRKLNEFDG
-107 PPPDPPRRA
+107 PPTEMPRRA
-116 SLSVS
+116 SLAVP
-121 VGAEGFSDKGRRRS
+121 VGDGYGPSEKGRRRS
-135 WAARLQL
+135 WAAKLQL
-142 ERKKRRKSGGGNDTD
+142 ERKKRRKSGGNDTD
-157 EESDTPVYIRQK
+157 EEGETIYIRQK

-174 NVFVPDNIKNRSRRA
+174 NVFVPDNMLKNRSRRA

-200 DQSFKR
+200 DQSYKR

-214 GFAAAFELDS
+214 GFAPPFDLDS
-224 LRSKVEDRFN
+224 LRSKVESRFD
-234 AVHRDEDEH
+234 AVQKDEDEH

-250 PPIKTITYT
+250 PPIKTVTYT

-285 LATQFIFPGQRL
+285 LATQFIFPGQTL
-297 LVPDKKKGGD
+297 LVPDKRKDGD
-307 KDSDGPSE
+307 KESDGPSE

-323 TVGPPSE
+323 TQGAPSE
-330 PAQEKEILDSLRPVS
+330 PAQEKELLDNLRPGS
-345 PEAPTSSSA
+345 PEAPTSNA

-424 RTHGPDQN
+424 RTHGPDHNAHKVEQ
-432 TNKAETA
+432 A
-439 EIYYMN
+439 EIYYMS
-445 KSEHSP
+445 KPEHSP

-467 AANGEGEGG
+467 AASGDGEGG
-476 ACDERPGSGDPED
+476 EERPASTEEE

-496 KAFERELVTPTALQQ
+496 KAFERELVTPTLQHQ
-511 QSTEE
+511 TAEE

-537 QGSESDDVFQVSSS
+537 QGSEVSSS
-551 TDHKEDGAEGAEA
+551 ADHGKEESLEVSMAEGVEGAEGSDVDRAASAE
-564 GASVEATEPGSG
+564 
-576 TEADE
+576 
-581 AGDEAGPQPADA
+581 GDDA
-593 LHLVKLSYHDSGID
+593 AHLVKLSYHDSGID
-607 IRDPLL
+607 IRDPIL
-613 HVTPAKSKKVYS
+613 HVTPANAKKVYS

-630 LSAEWVPPVCL
+630 LSADWVPPVCL
-641 PRGEPP
+641 PRTEPP
-647 LSAPPLGEA
+647 LSAPPLGEND
-656 ERAPRKP
+656 RAQRKP

-668 SLDGNNQKEDANK
+668 SLDGNQKDDPSK

-706 APAAGE
+706 QPTGPGSQGDS
-712 ALPAADTH
+712 LPTSADSQH
-720 NTSVFSKVFNSSPM
+720 STSVFSKVFNSSPM

-753 PHDALAAPGRSSLGG
+753 PHEALSGRSSLGG
-768 FGRATPKPAAGTQPR
+768 FGRSHTKANILPQPK

-825 KPAGRPLPRTTPLM
+825 KPAGRPLPRSTPLM

-879 VSAQGFELIDS
+879 VTAKGYELIDS
-890 DTEWDDDDHKP
+890 DTEWDDDETKP
-901 HKVSARYSTP
+901 GQK
-911 RHRSRSRDTGP
+911 
-922 DRYGSPGDV
+922 
-931 SAQGFE
+931 
-937 LIDSDTE
+937 
-944 WDDDDHKPH
+944 
-953 KVSARYSTPRHRS
+953 
-966 RSRDTGPDRYGSP
+966 
-979 GDVSAQ
+979 
-985 GFELIDSD
+985 
-993 TEWDDDDHKPHK
+993 
-1005 VSARYSTP
+1005 
-1013 RHRSRSRDTGPDRYG
+1013 
-1028 SPGDVSAQGFELIDS
+1028 
-1043 DTEWDDDDHKPHKGE
+1043 E
-1058 RTGSSGDVSDITRES
+1058 RTGSSGDVSDLTRES

-1087 YSTGSS
+1087 YSSS
-1093 LDMEFSPPDLIGTSE
+1093 ASVDMEFSPPDLIGTSE

-1157 VLLVIQDTQNNVF
+1157 VLLVIQDTDNNVF

-1177 LHPSEHFY
+1177 LRPSEHFY

-1193 SFQRVDE
+1193 SFQRID
-1200 RRASTEEPRSPP
+1200 EPRTSDKGDDIKDIDADVKEKKDEGKEEKEESP
-1212 APAAAAAPAIAL
+1212 APF
-1224 PDVTVDADEKHDQ
+1224 
-1237 TPPVKTKFKY
+1237 KTKFKY

-1290 TTYGNEPLT
+1290 TTYGNEPLS

>member
-1 MMSGSEPT
+1 MSGEPT
-9 LTEPPVPLALA
+9 LTESPVPVALA
-20 RLQGRPAGRAPR
+20 RLQGRPGRYQR
-32 GLRSQRPSLPLASLQ
+32 GLRNHRPSLQLASLQ
-47 ESIDET
+47 EAIDES
-53 PRRFSDEPF
+53 PRRFSDETF
-62 TPDTDDDE
+62 IPDTDDDE
-70 AFSDMILADPPRTAA
+70 AYNDGPIEETPTRPVV
-85 NGRRASDAAFAE
+85 NGRRSSDATFAE
-97 RYRQLSDFDG
+97 RYRQLSDFDE
-107 PPPDPPRRA
+107 PPPEVPRRA
-116 SLSVS
+116 SLAVPVANERYSH
-121 VGAEGFSDKGRRRS
+121 ADKGRRRS

-142 ERKKRRKSGGGNDTD
+142 ERKKRRKSGGNDTD
-157 EESDTPVYIRQK
+157 DESETPTYVRQK
-169 RPSWW
+169 RLSWW
-174 NVFVPDNIKNRSRRA
+174 NVFVPDNMLKN
-189 SQQLSRSAESI
+189 
-200 DQSFKR
+200 R

-214 GFAAAFELDS
+214 GFSPPFDLES
-224 LRSKVEDRFN
+224 LRSKVEGRFD
-234 AVHRDEDEH
+234 AVHRDEDDQ

-250 PPIKTITYT
+250 PPIKTMTYT

-285 LATQFIFPGQRL
+285 LATQFIFPGQTL
-297 LVPDKKKGGD
+297 LVPDKRKDGD
-307 KDSDGPSE
+307 KESDGPSE

-323 TVGPPSE
+323 TQGPASE

-345 PEAPTSSSA
+345 PEAPTSSSG

-424 RTHGPDQN
+424 RTHGPDRN
-432 TNKAETA
+432 THKAEQA

-445 KSEHSP
+445 KADHSP

-467 AANGEGEGG
+467 AAGAEGE
-476 ACDERPGSGDPED
+476 ERPVSPDAED

-511 QSTEE
+511 QTTEE

-537 QGSESDDVFQVSSS
+537 QGSEVSSS
-551 TDHKEDGAEGAEA
+551 ASQCKEESLEASRERADSSEGGDGSEDA
-564 GASVEATEPGSG
+564 
-576 TEADE
+576 
-581 AGDEAGPQPADA
+581 PADDA
-593 LHLVKLSYHDSGID
+593 HHLVKLSYHDSGID

-613 HVTPAKSKKVYS
+613 HVTPNNTKKVYS

-630 LSAEWVPPVCL
+630 LSADWVPPVCVS
-641 PRGEPP
+641 RAEPP
-647 LSAPPLGEA
+647 LSAPPLGEN
-656 ERAPRKP
+656 ERAPRKST
-663 AAVSF
+663 VSF
-668 SLDGNNQKEDANK
+668 SLDGQQQKDDAAK

-694 PLSWVEGLTGEG
+694 PLSWVEGLTGEVASG
-706 APAAGE
+706 TQGSQSDS
-712 ALPAADTH
+712 LPTSADSH
-720 NTSVFSKVFNSSPM
+720 NSTSVFSKVFNSSPM

-740 TGLFLSKTPSEEA
+740 TGLFLNKTPSEEA
-753 PHDALAAPGRSSLGG
+753 PHDVFATPGRSSLGG
-768 FGRATPKPAAGTQPR
+768 FGRSQAKTSTSSMQPR

-850 WFGVPRNRVDDLF
+850 WFGIPRNRVDDLF

-879 VSAQGFELIDS
+879 VTAQGYELIDS
-890 DTEWDDDDHKP
+890 DTEWDDDDPKP
-901 HKVSARYSTP
+901 GNK
-911 RHRSRSRDTGP
+911 D
-922 DRYGSPGDV
+922 DR
-931 SAQGFE
+931 A
-937 LIDSDTE
+937 
-944 WDDDDHKPH
+944 
-953 KVSARYSTPRHRS
+953 
-966 RSRDTGPDRYGSP
+966 
-979 GDVSAQ
+979 
-985 GFELIDSD
+985 
-993 TEWDDDDHKPHK
+993 
-1005 VSARYSTP
+1005 
-1013 RHRSRSRDTGPDRYG
+1013 
-1028 SPGDVSAQGFELIDS
+1028 
-1043 DTEWDDDDHKPHKGE
+1043 
-1058 RTGSSGDVSDITRES
+1058 SSNDDVSDITRES
-1073 WEVLSMSDELRRAL
+1073 WELLKAPYVKIYSIMKSQAEALGDSLGEEPQQEVLSMSDELRRAL
-1087 YSTGSS
+1087 YSSGASV
-1093 LDMEFSPPDLIGTSE
+1093 DMEFLPPDLIGATE

-1157 VLLVIQDTQNNVF
+1157 VLLVIQDTDNNVF
-1170 GALTSCA
+1170 GAMTSCA

-1185 GTGESLLF
+1185 GTGESFLY
-1193 SFQRVDE
+1193 SFQRI
-1200 RRASTEEPRSPP
+1200 EEDTSPGAHGP
-1212 APAAAAAPAIAL
+1212 VHA
-1224 PDVTVDADEKHDQ
+1224 DDANKETDSDNQSDAKKEDNEQSQ
-1237 TPPVKTKFKY
+1237 TVKTKFKY

-1290 TTYGNEPLT
+1290 KTYGNEPLT

>member
-1 MMSGSEPT
+1 MSSPARAPPAT
-9 LTEPPVPLALA
+9 L
-20 RLQGRPAGRAPR
+20 PAGAGMLPPGPGPSRQR
-32 GLRSQRPSLPLASLQ
+32 SLKDRLR
-47 ESIDET
+47 EGIT
-53 PRRFSDEPF
+53 GPF
-62 TPDTDDDE
+62 HW
-70 AFSDMILADPPRTAA
+70 
-85 NGRRASDAAFAE
+85 
-97 RYRQLSDFDG
+97 Q
-107 PPPDPPRRA
+107 
-116 SLSVS
+116 
-121 VGAEGFSDKGRRRS
+121 
-135 WAARLQL
+135 
-142 ERKKRRKSGGGNDTD
+142 
-157 EESDTPVYIRQK
+157 
-169 RPSWW
+169 
-174 NVFVPDNIKNRSRRA
+174 SRRA

-214 GFAAAFELDS
+214 GFGAPFDLEA
-224 LRSKVEDRFN
+224 LRSKVEGRFD

-250 PPIKTITYT
+250 PPIKTMTYT

-285 LATQFIFPGQRL
+285 LATQFIFPGQTL
-297 LVPDKKKGGD
+297 LVPDKKKDGD

-323 TVGPPSE
+323 TQGPPSE

-389 VSDTL
+389 VSDVL

-409 EYVVNAAIF
+409 EYVVNTAIF

-424 RTHGPDQN
+424 RTHGPDN
-432 TNKAETA
+432 NAHKAEQA

-467 AANGEGEGG
+467 AAGADGAEGEDVGG
-476 ACDERPGSGDPED
+476 GEDRPGSADE

-511 QSTEE
+511 QTIEE
-516 RRKSLLD
+516 RRRSLLD

-537 QGSESDDVFQVSSS
+537 QGSEVSSS
-551 TDHKEDGAEGAEA
+551 AEQKDEAEGGESVEGAEG
-564 GASVEATEPGSG
+564 SG
-576 TEADE
+576 ADE
-581 AGDEAGPQPADA
+581 AGEPEERHDA
-593 LHLVKLSYHDSGID
+593 QHLVKLSYHDSGID
-607 IRDPLL
+607 IREPLL
-613 HVTPAKSKKVYS
+613 HVTPINTKKAGIQVYS

-630 LSAEWVPPVCL
+630 LSAEWVPPVVVA
-641 PRGEPP
+641 RGEPP

-668 SLDGNNQKEDANK
+668 SLDGSQHQANKDDASK

-706 APAAGE
+706 APGPQGSQADS
-712 ALPAADTH
+712 LPSSADSH
-720 NTSVFSKVFNSSPM
+720 NSTSVFSKVFNR
-734 NLVEFG
+734 
-740 TGLFLSKTPSEEA
+740 
-753 PHDALAAPGRSSLGG
+753 RSSLGG
-768 FGRATPKPAAGTQPR
+768 FGRSHTKSAPSNTQPR

-850 WFGVPRNRVDDLF
+850 WFGIPRNRVDDLF

-879 VSAQGFELIDS
+879 VTAQGYELIDS
-890 DTEWDDDDHKP
+890 DTEWEDDDAKP
-901 HKVSARYSTP
+901 
-911 RHRSRSRDTGP
+911 G
-922 DRYGSPGDV
+922 
-931 SAQGFE
+931 Q
-937 LIDSDTE
+937 
-944 WDDDDHKPH
+944 
-953 KVSARYSTPRHRS
+953 
-966 RSRDTGPDRYGSP
+966 
-979 GDVSAQ
+979 
-985 GFELIDSD
+985 
-993 TEWDDDDHKPHK
+993 
-1005 VSARYSTP
+1005 
-1013 RHRSRSRDTGPDRYG
+1013 
-1028 SPGDVSAQGFELIDS
+1028 
-1043 DTEWDDDDHKPHKGE
+1043 KGE

-1087 YSTGSS
+1087 YSSGASV
-1093 LDMEFSPPDLIGTSE
+1093 DMEFSPPDLIGTSE
-1108 IFTMEHREKLCS
+1108 IFTMEHREKICT

-1157 VLLVIQDTQNNVF
+1157 VLLVIQDTDNNVF

-1193 SFQRVDE
+1193 SFQRVQDE
-1200 RRASTEEPRSPP
+1200 SRRQSQSAIEQNNEKITDVKDDEHKEE
-1212 APAAAAAPAIAL
+1212 
-1224 PDVTVDADEKHDQ
+1224 KGDQ
-1237 TPPVKTKFKY
+1237 PTPIKTKFKY

>member
-1 MMSGSEPT
+1 MSVEPT
-9 LTEPPVPLALA
+9 LTESPVPLALS
-20 RLQGRPAGRAPR
+20 RLQTRPGRVPR
-32 GLRSQRPSLPLASLQ
+32 GLRTHRPSLQLASLQ
-47 ESIDET
+47 ESADET
-53 PRRFSDEPF
+53 PRRYSGEPF
-62 TPDTDDDE
+62 AADTDDDE
-70 AFSDMILADPPRTAA
+70 AFTDDVVPEVPSLSTS
-85 NGRRASDAAFAE
+85 NGRRASEATFAE
-97 RYRQLSDFDG
+97 RYRQLTDFDG
-107 PPPDPPRRA
+107 PPPEAPRRA
-116 SLSVS
+116 SLAVP
-121 VGAEGFSDKGRRRS
+121 VGAEGFGPNDKGRRRS

-142 ERKKRRKSGGGNDTD
+142 ERKKRRKSGGNDTD
-157 EESDTPVYIRQK
+157 EESDTPIYVRQK

-174 NVFVPDNIKNRSRRA
+174 NVFVPDNMLKNRSRRA

-214 GFAAAFELDS
+214 GFSPPFDLEA
-224 LRSKVEDRFN
+224 LRSKVEGRFD
-234 AVHRDEDEH
+234 AVHRDEDEQ

-250 PPIKTITYT
+250 PPIKTMTYT

-285 LATQFIFPGQRL
+285 LATQFIFPGQTL
-297 LVPDKKKGGD
+297 LVPDKRKDGD

-323 TVGPPSE
+323 TQGPPSE
-330 PAQEKEILDSLRPVS
+330 PAQEKEILDSLRPGS
-345 PEAPTSSSA
+345 PEAPASSCA

-424 RTHGPDQN
+424 RTHGPDHN
-432 TNKAETA
+432 THKAEQA

-445 KSEHSP
+445 KSELSP

-467 AANGEGEGG
+467 AATGEGAEGES
-476 ACDERPGSGDPED
+476 AAEPRPDEAED

-496 KAFERELVTPTALQQ
+496 KAFDRELVTPTALQQ
-511 QSTEE
+511 QSTED

-523 HHWAIPSKDRMSID
+523 QHWAIPSKDRMSID
-537 QGSESDDVFQVSSS
+537 QGSEVSSS
-551 TDHKEDGAEGAEA
+551 
-564 GASVEATEPGSG
+564 
-576 TEADE
+576 
-581 AGDEAGPQPADA
+581 ADA
-593 LHLVKLSYHDSGID
+593 CKDESVGGEPDAAAAADGSEGGDAADDDAQHLVKLSYHDSGID

-613 HVTPAKSKKVYS
+613 HVTPANSKKVYS

-641 PRGEPP
+641 ARGEPP
-647 LSAPPLGEA
+647 LSAPPHSDA
-656 ERAPRKP
+656 ERARKP

-668 SLDGNNQKEDANK
+668 SRDAAPAAKDDAK

-694 PLSWVEGLTGEG
+694 PLSWVEGLTGE
-706 APAAGE
+706 AAQGSHSE
-712 ALPAADTH
+712 SLPASADSH
-720 NTSVFSKVFNSSPM
+720 NTSVFSKVFNR
-734 NLVEFG
+734 
-740 TGLFLSKTPSEEA
+740 
-753 PHDALAAPGRSSLGG
+753 RSSLGG
-768 FGRATPKPAAGTQPR
+768 FGRSHTKSTSSSGSAPPPR

-825 KPAGRPLPRTTPLM
+825 KPIGRPLPRTTPLM

-879 VSAQGFELIDS
+879 VSAHGYELIDS
-890 DTEWDDDDHKP
+890 DTEWDDDDAKP
-901 HKVSARYSTP
+901 GQK
-911 RHRSRSRDTGP
+911 D
-922 DRYGSPGDV
+922 
-931 SAQGFE
+931 
-937 LIDSDTE
+937 
-944 WDDDDHKPH
+944 
-953 KVSARYSTPRHRS
+953 
-966 RSRDTGPDRYGSP
+966 
-979 GDVSAQ
+979 
-985 GFELIDSD
+985 
-993 TEWDDDDHKPHK
+993 
-1005 VSARYSTP
+1005 
-1013 RHRSRSRDTGPDRYG
+1013 
-1028 SPGDVSAQGFELIDS
+1028 
-1043 DTEWDDDDHKPHKGE
+1043 E
-1058 RTGSSGDVSDITRES
+1058 RTGSTGDVSDLTRES

-1087 YSTGSS
+1087 YSSGASI
-1093 LDMEFSPPDLIGTSE
+1093 DMEFSPPDLIGTSE
-1108 IFTMEHREKLCS
+1108 VFTMEHREKLCS

-1157 VLLVIQDTQNNVF
+1157 VLLVIQDTDNNVF

-1193 SFQRVDE
+1193 SFQCSGEEARRQSQANIDAPKDHDKDDNKEQKDE
-1200 RRASTEEPRSPP
+1200 PP
-1212 APAAAAAPAIAL
+1212 A
-1224 PDVTVDADEKHDQ
+1224 
-1237 TPPVKTKFKY
+1237 PVKTKFKY

-1290 TTYGNEPLT
+1290 KTYGNEPLT

>member
-1 MMSGSEPT
+1 MSS
-9 LTEPPVPLALA
+9 
-20 RLQGRPAGRAPR
+20 PARAP
-32 GLRSQRPSLPLASLQ
+32 
-47 ESIDET
+47 
-53 PRRFSDEPF
+53 
-62 TPDTDDDE
+62 
-70 AFSDMILADPPRTAA
+70 
-85 NGRRASDAAFAE
+85 
-97 RYRQLSDFDG
+97 
-107 PPPDPPRRA
+107 PPPPTVPP
-116 SLSVS
+116 
-121 VGAEGFSDKGRRRS
+121 GAGALPPGPGPS
-135 WAARLQL
+135 
-142 ERKKRRKSGGGNDTD
+142 
-157 EESDTPVYIRQK
+157 RQ
-169 RPSWW
+169 R
-174 NVFVPDNIKNRSRRA
+174 
-189 SQQLSRSAESI
+189 
-200 DQSFKR
+200 SFKDR
-206 SKSRSVDH
+206 LREGITSPFQWQSKSRSVDH
-214 GFAAAFELDS
+214 GFSPPFDLES
-224 LRSKVEDRFN
+224 LRSKVEGRFD
-234 AVHRDEDEH
+234 AVHRDEDDQ

-250 PPIKTITYT
+250 PPIKTMTYT

-285 LATQFIFPGQRL
+285 LATQFIFPGQTL
-297 LVPDKKKGGD
+297 LVPDKRKDGD
-307 KDSDGPSE
+307 KESDGPSE

-323 TVGPPSE
+323 TQGPASE

-345 PEAPTSSSA
+345 PEAPTSSSG

-424 RTHGPDQN
+424 RTHGPDRN
-432 TNKAETA
+432 THKAEQA

-445 KSEHSP
+445 KADHSP

-467 AANGEGEGG
+467 AAGAEGE
-476 ACDERPGSGDPED
+476 ERPVSPDAED

-511 QSTEE
+511 QTTEE

-537 QGSESDDVFQVSSS
+537 QGSEVSSS
-551 TDHKEDGAEGAEA
+551 ASQCKEESLEASRERADSSEGGDGSEDA
-564 GASVEATEPGSG
+564 
-576 TEADE
+576 
-581 AGDEAGPQPADA
+581 PADDA
-593 LHLVKLSYHDSGID
+593 HHLVKLSYHDSGID

-613 HVTPAKSKKVYS
+613 HVTPNNTKKVYS

-630 LSAEWVPPVCL
+630 LSADWVPPVCVS
-641 PRGEPP
+641 RAEPP
-647 LSAPPLGEA
+647 LSAPPLGEN
-656 ERAPRKP
+656 ERAPRKST
-663 AAVSF
+663 VSF
-668 SLDGNNQKEDANK
+668 SLDGQQQKDDAAK

-694 PLSWVEGLTGEG
+694 PLSWVEGLTGEVASG
-706 APAAGE
+706 TQGSQSDS
-712 ALPAADTH
+712 LPTSADSH
-720 NTSVFSKVFNSSPM
+720 NSTSVFSKVFNSSPM

-740 TGLFLSKTPSEEA
+740 TGLFLNKTPSEEA
-753 PHDALAAPGRSSLGG
+753 PHDVFATPGRSSLGG
-768 FGRATPKPAAGTQPR
+768 FGRSQAKTSTSSMQPR

-850 WFGVPRNRVDDLF
+850 WFGIPRNRVDDLF

-879 VSAQGFELIDS
+879 VTAQGYELIDS
-890 DTEWDDDDHKP
+890 DTEWDDDDPKP
-901 HKVSARYSTP
+901 GNK
-911 RHRSRSRDTGP
+911 D
-922 DRYGSPGDV
+922 DR
-931 SAQGFE
+931 A
-937 LIDSDTE
+937 
-944 WDDDDHKPH
+944 
-953 KVSARYSTPRHRS
+953 
-966 RSRDTGPDRYGSP
+966 
-979 GDVSAQ
+979 
-985 GFELIDSD
+985 
-993 TEWDDDDHKPHK
+993 
-1005 VSARYSTP
+1005 
-1013 RHRSRSRDTGPDRYG
+1013 
-1028 SPGDVSAQGFELIDS
+1028 
-1043 DTEWDDDDHKPHKGE
+1043 
-1058 RTGSSGDVSDITRES
+1058 SSNDDVSDITRES

-1087 YSTGSS
+1087 YSSGASV
-1093 LDMEFSPPDLIGTSE
+1093 DMEFLPPDLIGATE

-1157 VLLVIQDTQNNVF
+1157 VLLVIQDTDNNVF
-1170 GALTSCA
+1170 GAMTSCA

-1185 GTGESLLF
+1185 GTGESFLY
-1193 SFQRVDE
+1193 SFQRI
-1200 RRASTEEPRSPP
+1200 EEDTSPGAHGP
-1212 APAAAAAPAIAL
+1212 VHA
-1224 PDVTVDADEKHDQ
+1224 DDANKETDSDNQSDAKKEDNEQSQ
-1237 TPPVKTKFKY
+1237 TVKTKFKY

-1290 TTYGNEPLT
+1290 KTYGNEPLT

>member
-720 NTSVFSKVFNSSPM
+720 NTSVFSKVFNR
-734 NLVEFG
+734 
-740 TGLFLSKTPSEEA
+740 
-753 PHDALAAPGRSSLGG
+753 RSSLGG

-872 RYGPLGD
+872 RYGPL
-879 VSAQGFELIDS
+879 
-890 DTEWDDDDHKP
+890 
-901 HKVSARYSTP
+901 
-911 RHRSRSRDTGP
+911 
-922 DRYGSPGDV
+922 
-931 SAQGFE
+931 
-937 LIDSDTE
+937 
-944 WDDDDHKPH
+944 
-953 KVSARYSTPRHRS
+953 
-966 RSRDTGPDRYGSP
+966 
-979 GDVSAQ
+979 
-985 GFELIDSD
+985 
-993 TEWDDDDHKPHK
+993 
-1005 VSARYSTP
+1005 
-1013 RHRSRSRDTGPDRYG
+1013 
-1028 SPGDVSAQGFELIDS
+1028 GDVSAQGFELIDS

>member
-1 MMSGSEPT
+1 MSGSEPT
-9 LTEPPVPLALA
+9 LTESPVPLALA
-20 RLQGRPAGRAPR
+20 RLQGRPNRLPR
-32 GLRSQRPSLPLASLQ
+32 GLRTHRPSLPLASLQ
-47 ESIDET
+47 EAVDET

-62 TPDTDDDE
+62 NPDTDDDE
-70 AFSDMILADPPRTAA
+70 AFVEPVILNNPSPSVS
-85 NGRRASDAAFAE
+85 NGRRASDATFAE
-97 RYRQLSDFDG
+97 RYRKLTEFDG
-107 PPPDPPRRA
+107 APSPDMPRRA
-116 SLSVS
+116 SLAVP
-121 VGAEGFSDKGRRRS
+121 VGTDGYGPSEKGRRRS

-142 ERKKRRKSGGGNDTD
+142 ERKKRRKSGGNDTD
-157 EESDTPVYIRQK
+157 EEGEPSIYIRQK

-174 NVFVPDNIKNRSRRA
+174 NVFVPDNMLKNRSRRA

-200 DQSFKR
+200 DQSYKR

-214 GFAAAFELDS
+214 GFAPPFDLES
-224 LRSKVEDRFN
+224 LRSKVEGRFD
-234 AVHRDEDEH
+234 AVQKEEDEQ

-250 PPIKTITYT
+250 PPMKTVTYT

-285 LATQFIFPGQRL
+285 LATQFIFPGQTL
-297 LVPDKKKGGD
+297 LVPDKRKDGD
-307 KDSDGPSE
+307 KESDGPSE

-323 TVGPPSE
+323 TQGAPSE
-330 PAQEKEILDSLRPVS
+330 PTQEKEILDSLRPGS
-345 PEAPTSSSA
+345 PEAPASNA

-424 RTHGPDQN
+424 RTHGPDHN
-432 TNKAETA
+432 AHKAEQA
-439 EIYYMN
+439 EIYYMS
-445 KSEHSP
+445 KADHSP

-467 AANGEGEGG
+467 AASGEGEGG
-476 ACDERPGSGDPED
+476 EERPASTEEE

-496 KAFERELVTPTALQQ
+496 KAFERDLVTPTALQQ
-511 QSTEE
+511 QTTEE

-523 HHWAIPSKDRMSID
+523 QHWAIPSKDRMSID
-537 QGSESDDVFQVSSS
+537 QGSEVSSS
-551 TDHKEDGAEGAEA
+551 ADHGKEESLEVSMAEGGECVEGAEGSDAERA
-564 GASVEATEPGSG
+564 PSAAEGE
-576 TEADE
+576 
-581 AGDEAGPQPADA
+581 DA
-593 LHLVKLSYHDSGID
+593 AHLVKLSYHDSGID
-607 IRDPLL
+607 IRDPML
-613 HVTPAKSKKVYS
+613 HVAPNTSKKVYS

-647 LSAPPLGEA
+647 LSAPPLGEN
-656 ERAPRKP
+656 ERAQRKP

-668 SLDGNNQKEDANK
+668 SLDGTQKDDPTK

-706 APAAGE
+706 QATGQTSQSDS
-712 ALPAADTH
+712 LPTSADSQH
-720 NTSVFSKVFNSSPM
+720 STSVFSKVFNR
-734 NLVEFG
+734 
-740 TGLFLSKTPSEEA
+740 
-753 PHDALAAPGRSSLGG
+753 RSSLGG
-768 FGRATPKPAAGTQPR
+768 FGRSHTKSTSSVPQPK

-806 PRPARPSDDP
+806 PRPARASDDP

-825 KPAGRPLPRTTPLM
+825 KPAGRPLPRSTQLM

-879 VSAQGFELIDS
+879 VAARGYELIDS
-890 DTEWDDDDHKP
+890 DTEWDDDEVKP
-901 HKVSARYSTP
+901 GQKERAGST
-911 RHRSRSRDTGP
+911 
-922 DRYGSPGDV
+922 
-931 SAQGFE
+931 
-937 LIDSDTE
+937 
-944 WDDDDHKPH
+944 
-953 KVSARYSTPRHRS
+953 
-966 RSRDTGPDRYGSP
+966 
-979 GDVSAQ
+979 
-985 GFELIDSD
+985 
-993 TEWDDDDHKPHK
+993 
-1005 VSARYSTP
+1005 
-1013 RHRSRSRDTGPDRYG
+1013 
-1028 SPGDVSAQGFELIDS
+1028 
-1043 DTEWDDDDHKPHKGE
+1043 
-1058 RTGSSGDVSDITRES
+1058 GDVSDLTRES
-1073 WEVLSMSDELRRAL
+1073 WELLKAPYVKIYSIMKSQAEALGDSLGEEPQPEVLSMSDELRRAL
-1087 YSTGSS
+1087 YSSGASV
-1093 LDMEFSPPDLIGTSE
+1093 DMEFSPPDLIGTSE

-1157 VLLVIQDTQNNVF
+1157 VLLVIQDTDNNVF

-1177 LHPSEHFY
+1177 LRPSEHFY

-1193 SFQRVDE
+1193 AFQRADE
-1200 RRASTEEPRSPP
+1200 PRPRALSDKGDEIKDKEDDVTEKKDEDKVEKEEP
-1212 APAAAAAPAIAL
+1212 
-1224 PDVTVDADEKHDQ
+1224 EF
-1237 TPPVKTKFKY
+1237 KTKFKY

-1267 GAGDGKFGLWLD
+1267 GAGDGKFGIWLD

-1290 TTYGNEPLT
+1290 TTYGNEPLS

>member
-1 MMSGSEPT
+1 MSGGEPT
-9 LTEPPVPLALA
+9 LTESPVPLALA
-20 RLQGRPAGRAPR
+20 RLATRPGRAPR
-32 GLRSQRPSLPLASLQ
+32 GLRTHRPSLTLASLQ
-47 ESIDET
+47 EAADET
-53 PRRFSDEPF
+53 PRRYSDESF
-62 TPDTDDDE
+62 APDTDDDE
-70 AFSDMILADPPRTAA
+70 PFYDAIVQNKTSKTASD
-85 NGRRASDAAFAE
+85 GRRASEAAFAE
-97 RYRQLSDFDG
+97 RYRKLNDFDG
-107 PPPDPPRRA
+107 PPPEVPRRA
-116 SLSVS
+116 SLAVP
-121 VGAEGFSDKGRRRS
+121 VGDGFGPSDKGRRRS
-135 WAARLQL
+135 WAAKLQL
-142 ERKKRRKSGGGNDTD
+142 ERKKRRKSGDNDTD
-157 EESDTPVYIRQK
+157 DENDAPVYIRQK

-174 NVFVPDNIKNRSRRA
+174 NVFVPDNMLKNRSRRA

-200 DQSFKR
+200 DHSYKR

-214 GFAAAFELDS
+214 GLAAPVDLET
-224 LRSKVEDRFN
+224 LRSKVESRFD
-234 AVHRDEDEH
+234 AVHKDEDEQT
-243 AKRLPPP
+243 KRLPPQ
-250 PPIKTITYT
+250 PPIKTMTYT
-259 VRDRDTLTSLAARFD
+259 VRDRDTLTSVAAHFD

-285 LATQFIFPGQRL
+285 LATQFVFPGQTL
-297 LVPDKKKGGD
+297 LVPDKRKDGD

-323 TVGPPSE
+323 TQGAPSE

-345 PEAPTSSSA
+345 PEAPASSNA

-389 VSDTL
+389 VSDVL

-424 RTHGPDQN
+424 RTHGPDHNAQ
-432 TNKAETA
+432 KAEQA

-467 AANGEGEGG
+467 AAGGEGEESAAGE
-476 ACDERPGSGDPED
+476 ERPGSGDVED

-496 KAFERELVTPTALQQ
+496 KAFDRDLVTPTSLQQ
-511 QSTEE
+511 QTTEE

-537 QGSESDDVFQVSSS
+537 QGSEVSSNADQGKDES
-551 TDHKEDGAEGAEA
+551 LDVCVGPGERAESAA
-564 GASVEATEPGSG
+564 GDVGEGEREGELVDRG
-576 TEADE
+576 EGEGGEDE
-581 AGDEAGPQPADA
+581 APRDA
-593 LHLVKLSYHDSGID
+593 ARHLVKLSYHDSGID
-607 IRDPLL
+607 IREPLL
-613 HVTPAKSKKVYS
+613 HVTPVNSKKVYS

-630 LSAEWVPPVCL
+630 LSADWVPPVCL
-641 PRGEPP
+641 PRTEPP
-647 LSAPPLGEA
+647 LSAPPLGEND
-656 ERAPRKP
+656 RTPRKS

-668 SLDGNNQKEDANK
+668 SLDGSNQKEDIGK

-706 APAAGE
+706 PAGGTQGSQSDS
-712 ALPAADTH
+712 LPTSADSH
-720 NTSVFSKVFNSSPM
+720 NTSVFSKVFNR
-734 NLVEFG
+734 
-740 TGLFLSKTPSEEA
+740 
-753 PHDALAAPGRSSLGG
+753 RSSLGG
-768 FGRATPKPAAGTQPR
+768 FGRSHTKSTSSSGSTHPR

-825 KPAGRPLPRTTPLM
+825 KPAGRPLPRSTQLM

-850 WFGVPRNRVDDLF
+850 WFGVPRNRVDDLY
-863 KFLTHWVPD
+863 KFLTHWVPN

-879 VSAQGFELIDS
+879 VAAQGYELIDS
-890 DTEWDDDDHKP
+890 DTEWDDEDTKP
-901 HKVSARYSTP
+901 
-911 RHRSRSRDTGP
+911 G
-922 DRYGSPGDV
+922 
-931 SAQGFE
+931 
-937 LIDSDTE
+937 I
-944 WDDDDHKPH
+944 
-953 KVSARYSTPRHRS
+953 
-966 RSRDTGPDRYGSP
+966 
-979 GDVSAQ
+979 
-985 GFELIDSD
+985 
-993 TEWDDDDHKPHK
+993 
-1005 VSARYSTP
+1005 
-1013 RHRSRSRDTGPDRYG
+1013 
-1028 SPGDVSAQGFELIDS
+1028 
-1043 DTEWDDDDHKPHKGE
+1043 KGE
-1058 RTGSSGDVSDITRES
+1058 RTDSTGDVSDITRES

-1087 YSTGSS
+1087 YSSGASV
-1093 LDMEFSPPDLIGTSE
+1093 DMEFSPPDLIGTSE
-1108 IFTMEHREKLCS
+1108 IFTMEHREKLCT

-1133 AFSTSQHGFSL
+1133 TFSTSQHGFSL
-1144 ASMYRKMQRVDSP
+1144 ASMYRKMQHVDSP
-1157 VLLVIQDTQNNVF
+1157 VLLVIQDTDKNVF

-1177 LHPSEHFY
+1177 LRPSEHFY

-1193 SFQRVDE
+1193 SFQRVREDARRHSQPATDDSKDKDDTKEEEKKDE
-1200 RRASTEEPRSPP
+1200 KDEK
-1212 APAAAAAPAIAL
+1212 
-1224 PDVTVDADEKHDQ
+1224 DADQ
-1237 TPPVKTKFKY
+1237 AAPVKTKFKY

-1279 GDLYLGRTQRC
+1279 GDLYQGRTQRC

-1299 TREDFIVKIMECW
+1299 TSEDFIVKIMECW

>member
-1 MMSGSEPT
+1 MSSPARAPPPPPT
-9 LTEPPVPLALA
+9 V
-20 RLQGRPAGRAPR
+20 PAGAGALPPGPGPSR
-32 GLRSQRPSLPLASLQ
+32 QR
-47 ESIDET
+47 
-53 PRRFSDEPF
+53 
-62 TPDTDDDE
+62 
-70 AFSDMILADPPRTAA
+70 
-85 NGRRASDAAFAE
+85 
-97 RYRQLSDFDG
+97 
-107 PPPDPPRRA
+107 
-116 SLSVS
+116 
-121 VGAEGFSDKGRRRS
+121 
-135 WAARLQL
+135 
-142 ERKKRRKSGGGNDTD
+142 
-157 EESDTPVYIRQK
+157 
-169 RPSWW
+169 
-174 NVFVPDNIKNRSRRA
+174 
-189 SQQLSRSAESI
+189 
-200 DQSFKR
+200 SFKDR
-206 SKSRSVDH
+206 LREGITSPFQWQSKSRSVDH
-214 GFAAAFELDS
+214 GFSPPFDLES
-224 LRSKVEDRFN
+224 LRSKVEGRFD
-234 AVHRDEDEH
+234 AVHRDEDDQ

-250 PPIKTITYT
+250 PPIKTMTYT

-285 LATQFIFPGQRL
+285 LATQFIFPGQTL
-297 LVPDKKKGGD
+297 LVPDKRKDGD
-307 KDSDGPSE
+307 KESDGPSE

-323 TVGPPSE
+323 TQGPASE

-345 PEAPTSSSA
+345 PEAPTSSSG

-424 RTHGPDQN
+424 RTHGPDRN
-432 TNKAETA
+432 THKAEQA

-445 KSEHSP
+445 KADLSP

-467 AANGEGEGG
+467 AAGAEGE
-476 ACDERPGSGDPED
+476 ERPVSPDAED

-511 QSTEE
+511 QTTEE

-537 QGSESDDVFQVSSS
+537 QGSEVSSS
-551 TDHKEDGAEGAEA
+551 ASQCKEESLEASRERADSSEGGDGSEDA
-564 GASVEATEPGSG
+564 
-576 TEADE
+576 
-581 AGDEAGPQPADA
+581 PADDA
-593 LHLVKLSYHDSGID
+593 HHLVKLSYHDSGID

-613 HVTPAKSKKVYS
+613 HVTPNNTKKVYS

-630 LSAEWVPPVCL
+630 LSADWVPPVCVS
-641 PRGEPP
+641 RAEPP
-647 LSAPPLGEA
+647 LSAPPLGEN
-656 ERAPRKP
+656 ERAPRKST
-663 AAVSF
+663 VSF
-668 SLDGNNQKEDANK
+668 SLDGQQQKDDAAK

-694 PLSWVEGLTGEG
+694 PLSWVEGLTGEVASG
-706 APAAGE
+706 TQGSQSDS
-712 ALPAADTH
+712 LPTSADSH
-720 NTSVFSKVFNSSPM
+720 NSTSVFSKVFNSSPM

-740 TGLFLSKTPSEEA
+740 TGLFLNKTPSEEA
-753 PHDALAAPGRSSLGG
+753 PHDVFATPGRSSLGG
-768 FGRATPKPAAGTQPR
+768 FGRSQAKTSTSSMQPR

-850 WFGVPRNRVDDLF
+850 WFGIPRNRVDDLF

-879 VSAQGFELIDS
+879 VTAQGYELIDS
-890 DTEWDDDDHKP
+890 DTEWDDDDPKP
-901 HKVSARYSTP
+901 GNK
-911 RHRSRSRDTGP
+911 D
-922 DRYGSPGDV
+922 DR
-931 SAQGFE
+931 A
-937 LIDSDTE
+937 
-944 WDDDDHKPH
+944 
-953 KVSARYSTPRHRS
+953 
-966 RSRDTGPDRYGSP
+966 
-979 GDVSAQ
+979 
-985 GFELIDSD
+985 
-993 TEWDDDDHKPHK
+993 
-1005 VSARYSTP
+1005 
-1013 RHRSRSRDTGPDRYG
+1013 
-1028 SPGDVSAQGFELIDS
+1028 
-1043 DTEWDDDDHKPHKGE
+1043 
-1058 RTGSSGDVSDITRES
+1058 SSNDDVSDITRES

-1087 YSTGSS
+1087 YSSGASV
-1093 LDMEFSPPDLIGTSE
+1093 DMEFLPPDLIGATE

-1157 VLLVIQDTQNNVF
+1157 VLLVIQDTDNNVF
-1170 GALTSCA
+1170 GAMTSCA

-1185 GTGESLLF
+1185 GTGESFLY
-1193 SFQRVDE
+1193 SFQRI
-1200 RRASTEEPRSPP
+1200 EEDTSPGAHGP
-1212 APAAAAAPAIAL
+1212 VHA
-1224 PDVTVDADEKHDQ
+1224 DDANKETDSDNQSDAKKEDNEQSQ
-1237 TPPVKTKFKY
+1237 TVKTKFKY

-1290 TTYGNEPLT
+1290 KTYGNEPLT

>member
-1 MMSGSEPT
+1 MSVEPT
-9 LTEPPVPLALA
+9 LTESPVPLALS
-20 RLQGRPAGRAPR
+20 RLQTRPGRVPR
-32 GLRSQRPSLPLASLQ
+32 GLRTHRPSLQLASLQ
-47 ESIDET
+47 ESADET
-53 PRRFSDEPF
+53 PRRYSGEPF
-62 TPDTDDDE
+62 AADTDDDE
-70 AFSDMILADPPRTAA
+70 AFTDDVVPEVPSLSTS
-85 NGRRASDAAFAE
+85 NGRRASEATFAE
-97 RYRQLSDFDG
+97 RYRQLTDFDG
-107 PPPDPPRRA
+107 PPPEAPRRA
-116 SLSVS
+116 SLAVP
-121 VGAEGFSDKGRRRS
+121 VGAEGFGPNDKGRRRS

-142 ERKKRRKSGGGNDTD
+142 ERKKRRKSGGNDTD
-157 EESDTPVYIRQK
+157 EESDTPIYVRQK

-174 NVFVPDNIKNRSRRA
+174 NVFVPDNMLKN
-189 SQQLSRSAESI
+189 
-200 DQSFKR
+200 R

-214 GFAAAFELDS
+214 GFSPPFDLEA
-224 LRSKVEDRFN
+224 LRSKVEGRFD
-234 AVHRDEDEH
+234 AVHRDEDEQ

-250 PPIKTITYT
+250 PPIKTMTYT

-285 LATQFIFPGQRL
+285 LATQFIFPGQTL
-297 LVPDKKKGGD
+297 LVPDKRKDGD

-323 TVGPPSE
+323 TQGPPSE
-330 PAQEKEILDSLRPVS
+330 PAQEKEILDSLRPGS
-345 PEAPTSSSA
+345 PEAPASSCA

-424 RTHGPDQN
+424 RTHGPDHN
-432 TNKAETA
+432 THKAEQA

-445 KSEHSP
+445 KSELSP

-467 AANGEGEGG
+467 AATGEGAEGES
-476 ACDERPGSGDPED
+476 AAEPRPDEAED

-496 KAFERELVTPTALQQ
+496 KAFDRELVTPTALQQ
-511 QSTEE
+511 QSTED

-523 HHWAIPSKDRMSID
+523 QHWAIPSKDRMSID
-537 QGSESDDVFQVSSS
+537 QGSEVSSS
-551 TDHKEDGAEGAEA
+551 
-564 GASVEATEPGSG
+564 
-576 TEADE
+576 
-581 AGDEAGPQPADA
+581 ADA
-593 LHLVKLSYHDSGID
+593 CKDESVGGEPDAAAAADGSEGGDAADDDAQHLVKLSYHDSGID

-613 HVTPAKSKKVYS
+613 HVTPANSKKVYS

-641 PRGEPP
+641 ARGEPP
-647 LSAPPLGEA
+647 LSAPPHSDA
-656 ERAPRKP
+656 ERARKP

-668 SLDGNNQKEDANK
+668 SRDAAPAAKDDAK

-694 PLSWVEGLTGEG
+694 PLSWVEGLTGE
-706 APAAGE
+706 AAQGSHSE
-712 ALPAADTH
+712 SLPASADSH
-720 NTSVFSKVFNSSPM
+720 NTSVFSKVFNR
-734 NLVEFG
+734 
-740 TGLFLSKTPSEEA
+740 
-753 PHDALAAPGRSSLGG
+753 RSSLGG
-768 FGRATPKPAAGTQPR
+768 FGRSHTKSTSSSGSAPPPR

-825 KPAGRPLPRTTPLM
+825 KPIGRPLPRTTPLM

-879 VSAQGFELIDS
+879 VSAHGYELIDS
-890 DTEWDDDDHKP
+890 DTEWDDDDAKP
-901 HKVSARYSTP
+901 GQK
-911 RHRSRSRDTGP
+911 D
-922 DRYGSPGDV
+922 
-931 SAQGFE
+931 
-937 LIDSDTE
+937 
-944 WDDDDHKPH
+944 
-953 KVSARYSTPRHRS
+953 
-966 RSRDTGPDRYGSP
+966 
-979 GDVSAQ
+979 
-985 GFELIDSD
+985 
-993 TEWDDDDHKPHK
+993 
-1005 VSARYSTP
+1005 
-1013 RHRSRSRDTGPDRYG
+1013 
-1028 SPGDVSAQGFELIDS
+1028 
-1043 DTEWDDDDHKPHKGE
+1043 E
-1058 RTGSSGDVSDITRES
+1058 RTGSTGDVSDLTRES

-1087 YSTGSS
+1087 YSSGASI
-1093 LDMEFSPPDLIGTSE
+1093 DMEFSPPDLIGTSE
-1108 IFTMEHREKLCS
+1108 VFTMEHREKLCS

-1157 VLLVIQDTQNNVF
+1157 VLLVIQDTDNNVF

-1193 SFQRVDE
+1193 SFQCSGEEARRQSQANIDAPKDHDKDDNKEQKDE
-1200 RRASTEEPRSPP
+1200 PP
-1212 APAAAAAPAIAL
+1212 A
-1224 PDVTVDADEKHDQ
+1224 
-1237 TPPVKTKFKY
+1237 PVKTKFKY

-1290 TTYGNEPLT
+1290 KTYGNEPLT

>member
-20 RLQGRPAGRAPR
+20 RLQGRPGRAPR
-32 GLRSQRPSLPLASLQ
+32 GLRSHRPSLPLASLQ

-70 AFSDMILADPPRTAA
+70 AFSDMILVDAPRTAA

-121 VGAEGFSDKGRRRS
+121 VGAEGFTDKGRRRS

-200 DQSFKR
+200 DHSFKR

-243 AKRLPPP
+243 AKRLPPT

-297 LVPDKKKGGD
+297 LVPDKKKGGE

-345 PEAPTSSSA
+345 PEAPTSSNA

-467 AANGEGEGG
+467 AANGEGEGEGG
-476 ACDERPGSGDPED
+476 AGDERPSSGDPED

-551 TDHKEDGAEGAEA
+551 TEQKEEGAEGAEG
-564 GASVEATEPGSG
+564 GASVEGVEGAEAGSG
-576 TEADE
+576 TEPDE

-641 PRGEPP
+641 PRGDPP

-694 PLSWVEGLTGEG
+694 PLSWVEGLTGEVG
-706 APAAGE
+706 APAAGAGE
-712 ALPAADTH
+712 ALPPSDTH
-720 NTSVFSKVFNSSPM
+720 NTSVFSKVFNR
-734 NLVEFG
+734 
-740 TGLFLSKTPSEEA
+740 
-753 PHDALAAPGRSSLGG
+753 RSSLGG
-768 FGRATPKPAAGTQPR
+768 FGRATPKPSAGAGAQPR

-901 HKVSARYSTP
+901 HK
-911 RHRSRSRDTGP
+911 
-922 DRYGSPGDV
+922 
-931 SAQGFE
+931 
-937 LIDSDTE
+937 
-944 WDDDDHKPH
+944 
-953 KVSARYSTPRHRS
+953 
-966 RSRDTGPDRYGSP
+966 
-979 GDVSAQ
+979 
-985 GFELIDSD
+985 
-993 TEWDDDDHKPHK
+993 
-1005 VSARYSTP
+1005 
-1013 RHRSRSRDTGPDRYG
+1013 
-1028 SPGDVSAQGFELIDS
+1028 
-1043 DTEWDDDDHKPHKGE
+1043 GE

-1073 WEVLSMSDELRRAL
+1073 WELLKAPYVKIYSIMKSQAEALGDSLGEEPRPEVLSMSDELRRAL

-1093 LDMEFSPPDLIGTSE
+1093 VDMELSPPDLIGISE

-1144 ASMYRKMQRVDSP
+1144 ASMYRKMQRVESP

-1212 APAAAAAPAIAL
+1212 PPPPAPTARTPAPTAAAPAVAL
-1224 PDVTVDADEKHDQ
+1224 PPDLAVDADEKHDQ
-1237 TPPVKTKFKY
+1237 TPAVKTKFKY

>member
-1 MMSGSEPT
+1 MSIEPT
-9 LTEPPVPLALA
+9 LTESPVPLALS
-20 RLQGRPAGRAPR
+20 RLQTRPGRQPR
-32 GLRSQRPSLPLASLQ
+32 GLRTHRPSLTLASLQ
-47 ESIDET
+47 ESADET
-53 PRRFSDEPF
+53 PRRYSGEPF
-62 TPDTDDDE
+62 AAPPDTDDDE
-70 AFSDMILADPPRTAA
+70 AFTDDVLTEEPSLSTA
-85 NGRRASDAAFAE
+85 NGRRSSEATFAE
-97 RYRQLSDFDG
+97 RYRQLTDFDS
-107 PPPDPPRRA
+107 PPPEVPRRA
-116 SLSVS
+116 SLAVP
-121 VGAEGFSDKGRRRS
+121 VGAEGYAPNDKGRRRS

-142 ERKKRRKSGGGNDTD
+142 ERKKRRKSGGNDTD
-157 EESDTPVYIRQK
+157 EESDTPIYVRQK

-174 NVFVPDNIKNRSRRA
+174 NVFVPDNMLKNRSRRA

-214 GFAAAFELDS
+214 GFSPPFDLDA
-224 LRSKVEDRFN
+224 LRSKVEGRFD
-234 AVHRDEDEH
+234 AVHRDEDEQ

-250 PPIKTITYT
+250 PPIKTMTYT

-285 LATQFIFPGQRL
+285 LATQFIFPGQTL
-297 LVPDKKKGGD
+297 LVPDKRKDGD

-323 TVGPPSE
+323 TQGPPSE
-330 PAQEKEILDSLRPVS
+330 PANEKEMLDSLRPGS
-345 PEAPTSSSA
+345 PEASNNTSSSA

-432 TNKAETA
+432 THKAEQA

-445 KSEHSP
+445 KSELSP

-467 AANGEGEGG
+467 AATGEGAEGES
-476 ACDERPGSGDPED
+476 AADARPGDEPED

-496 KAFERELVTPTALQQ
+496 KAFDRELVTPTNLQQ
-511 QSTEE
+511 QSTED

-523 HHWAIPSKDRMSID
+523 QHWAIPSKDRMSID
-537 QGSESDDVFQVSSS
+537 QGSEVSSS
-551 TDHKEDGAEGAEA
+551 ADACKDESVGGDVEPGA
-564 GASVEATEPGSG
+564 GAAADGSEGEAP
-576 TEADE
+576 D
-581 AGDEAGPQPADA
+581 DDA
-593 LHLVKLSYHDSGID
+593 QHLVKLSYHDSGID

-613 HVTPAKSKKVYS
+613 HVTPANSKKVYS

-641 PRGEPP
+641 ARGEPP
-647 LSAPPLGEA
+647 LSAPPHSDA
-656 ERAPRKP
+656 ERARKP
-663 AAVSF
+663 HAVSF
-668 SLDGNNQKEDANK
+668 SLDNAAGKDDAK

-694 PLSWVEGLTGEG
+694 PLSWVEGLTGE
-706 APAAGE
+706 AAG
-712 ALPAADTH
+712 AAQPSHSDSLPTSADSH
-720 NTSVFSKVFNSSPM
+720 NTSVFSKVFNR
-734 NLVEFG
+734 
-740 TGLFLSKTPSEEA
+740 
-753 PHDALAAPGRSSLGG
+753 RSSLGG
-768 FGRATPKPAAGTQPR
+768 FGRSHTKSTSSSGSAPPPR

-825 KPAGRPLPRTTPLM
+825 KPIGRPLPRTTPLM

-879 VSAQGFELIDS
+879 VSANGYELIDS
-890 DTEWDDDDHKP
+890 DTEWDDDEAKPGHK
-901 HKVSARYSTP
+901 
-911 RHRSRSRDTGP
+911 D
-922 DRYGSPGDV
+922 
-931 SAQGFE
+931 
-937 LIDSDTE
+937 
-944 WDDDDHKPH
+944 
-953 KVSARYSTPRHRS
+953 
-966 RSRDTGPDRYGSP
+966 
-979 GDVSAQ
+979 
-985 GFELIDSD
+985 
-993 TEWDDDDHKPHK
+993 
-1005 VSARYSTP
+1005 
-1013 RHRSRSRDTGPDRYG
+1013 
-1028 SPGDVSAQGFELIDS
+1028 
-1043 DTEWDDDDHKPHKGE
+1043 E
-1058 RTGSSGDVSDITRES
+1058 RTGSTGDVSDLTRES

-1087 YSTGSS
+1087 YSSGASI
-1093 LDMEFSPPDLIGTSE
+1093 DMEFSPPDLIGTSE
-1108 IFTMEHREKLCS
+1108 VFTMEHKEKLCS
-1120 VLPARAQGYMWSL
+1120 VLPARAQGYMWQL

-1157 VLLVIQDTQNNVF
+1157 VLLVIQDTDNNVF

-1193 SFQRVDE
+1193 AFQTVGDE
-1200 RRASTEEPRSPP
+1200 ARRQSHAAIEPAKDKDAKEEGAKDDKEVQP
-1212 APAAAAAPAIAL
+1212 A
-1224 PDVTVDADEKHDQ
+1224 
-1237 TPPVKTKFKY
+1237 PVKTKFKY

-1290 TTYGNEPLT
+1290 KTYGNEPLT

>member
-20 RLQGRPAGRAPR
+20 RLQGRPGRAPR
-32 GLRSQRPSLPLASLQ
+32 GLRSHRPSLPLASLQ

-70 AFSDMILADPPRTAA
+70 AFSDMILADTPRTAA

-174 NVFVPDNIKNRSRRA
+174 NVFVPDNIKNRS
-189 SQQLSRSAESI
+189 
-200 DQSFKR
+200 
-206 SKSRSVDH
+206 KSRSVDH

-259 VRDRDTLTSLAARFD
+259 VRDRDTLRGNVLRILLSLAARFD

-345 PEAPTSSSA
+345 PEAPASSSA

-445 KSEHSP
+445 KAEHSP

-476 ACDERPGSGDPED
+476 AGDERPGSGDPED

-511 QSTEE
+511 STEE

-537 QGSESDDVFQVSSS
+537 QGSEVSSS
-551 TDHKEDGAEGAEA
+551 ADQKEEGAEGAEGGSAA
-564 GASVEATEPGSG
+564 GA
-576 TEADE
+576 EADE
-581 AGDEAGPQPADA
+581 AADDAGPQPADA

-630 LSAEWVPPVCL
+630 LSADWVPPVCL
-641 PRGEPP
+641 PRSEPP

-706 APAAGE
+706 GAPGTGDS
-712 ALPAADTH
+712 LSAADTH
-720 NTSVFSKVFNSSPM
+720 TTSVFSKVFNR
-734 NLVEFG
+734 
-740 TGLFLSKTPSEEA
+740 
-753 PHDALAAPGRSSLGG
+753 RSSLGG
-768 FGRATPKPAAGTQPR
+768 FGRAAPKPAGVQPR

-879 VSAQGFELIDS
+879 V
-890 DTEWDDDDHKP
+890 T
-901 HKVSARYSTP
+901 
-911 RHRSRSRDTGP
+911 
-922 DRYGSPGDV
+922 
-931 SAQGFE
+931 
-937 LIDSDTE
+937 
-944 WDDDDHKPH
+944 
-953 KVSARYSTPRHRS
+953 
-966 RSRDTGPDRYGSP
+966 
-979 GDVSAQ
+979 
-985 GFELIDSD
+985 
-993 TEWDDDDHKPHK
+993 
-1005 VSARYSTP
+1005 
-1013 RHRSRSRDTGPDRYG
+1013 
-1028 SPGDVSAQGFELIDS
+1028 AQGFELIDS

-1093 LDMEFSPPDLIGTSE
+1093 VDMEFSPPDLIGTSE

-1193 SFQRVDE
+1193 SFQRVEE
-1200 RRASTEEPRSPP
+1200 RRGSTDEPRSPP
-1212 APAAAAAPAIAL
+1212 APAPAAPAVAL
-1224 PDVTVDADEKHDQ
+1224 PPDVTVDADEKQDQ

>member
-1 MMSGSEPT
+1 MSVEPT
-9 LTEPPVPLALA
+9 LTESPVPLALS
-20 RLQGRPAGRAPR
+20 RLQTRPGRVPR
-32 GLRSQRPSLPLASLQ
+32 GLRTHRPSLQLASLQ
-47 ESIDET
+47 ESADET
-53 PRRFSDEPF
+53 PRRYSGEPF
-62 TPDTDDDE
+62 AADTDDDE
-70 AFSDMILADPPRTAA
+70 AFTDDVVPEVPSLSTS
-85 NGRRASDAAFAE
+85 NGRRASEATFAE
-97 RYRQLSDFDG
+97 RYRQLTDFDG
-107 PPPDPPRRA
+107 PPPEAPRRA
-116 SLSVS
+116 SLAVP
-121 VGAEGFSDKGRRRS
+121 VGAEGFGPNDKGRRRS

-142 ERKKRRKSGGGNDTD
+142 ERKKRRKSGGNDTD
-157 EESDTPVYIRQK
+157 EESDTPIYVRQK

-174 NVFVPDNIKNRSRRA
+174 NVFVPDNMLKNRSRRA

-214 GFAAAFELDS
+214 GFSPPFDLEA
-224 LRSKVEDRFN
+224 LRSKVEGRFD
-234 AVHRDEDEH
+234 AVHRDEDEQ

-250 PPIKTITYT
+250 PPIKTMTYT

-285 LATQFIFPGQRL
+285 LATQFIFPGQTL
-297 LVPDKKKGGD
+297 LVPDKRKDGD

-323 TVGPPSE
+323 TQGPPSE
-330 PAQEKEILDSLRPVS
+330 PAQEKEILDSLRPGS
-345 PEAPTSSSA
+345 PEAPASSCA

-424 RTHGPDQN
+424 RTHGPDHN
-432 TNKAETA
+432 THKAEQA

-445 KSEHSP
+445 KSELSP

-467 AANGEGEGG
+467 AATGEGAEGES
-476 ACDERPGSGDPED
+476 AAEPRPDEAED

-496 KAFERELVTPTALQQ
+496 KAFDRELVTPTALQQ
-511 QSTEE
+511 STED

-523 HHWAIPSKDRMSID
+523 QHWAIPSKDRMSID
-537 QGSESDDVFQVSSS
+537 QGSEVSSS
-551 TDHKEDGAEGAEA
+551 
-564 GASVEATEPGSG
+564 
-576 TEADE
+576 
-581 AGDEAGPQPADA
+581 ADA
-593 LHLVKLSYHDSGID
+593 CKDESVGGEPDAAAAADGSEGGDAADDDAQHLVKLSYHDSGID

-613 HVTPAKSKKVYS
+613 HVTPANSKKVYS

-641 PRGEPP
+641 ARGEPP
-647 LSAPPLGEA
+647 LSAPPHSDA
-656 ERAPRKP
+656 ERARKP

-668 SLDGNNQKEDANK
+668 SRDAAPAAKDDAK

-694 PLSWVEGLTGEG
+694 PLSWVEGLTGE
-706 APAAGE
+706 AAQGSHSE
-712 ALPAADTH
+712 SLPASADSH
-720 NTSVFSKVFNSSPM
+720 NTSVFSKVFNR
-734 NLVEFG
+734 
-740 TGLFLSKTPSEEA
+740 
-753 PHDALAAPGRSSLGG
+753 RSSLGG
-768 FGRATPKPAAGTQPR
+768 FGRSHTKSTSSSGSAPPPR

-825 KPAGRPLPRTTPLM
+825 KPIGRPLPRTTPLM

-879 VSAQGFELIDS
+879 VSAHGYELIDS
-890 DTEWDDDDHKP
+890 DTEWDDDDAKP
-901 HKVSARYSTP
+901 GQK
-911 RHRSRSRDTGP
+911 D
-922 DRYGSPGDV
+922 
-931 SAQGFE
+931 
-937 LIDSDTE
+937 
-944 WDDDDHKPH
+944 
-953 KVSARYSTPRHRS
+953 
-966 RSRDTGPDRYGSP
+966 
-979 GDVSAQ
+979 
-985 GFELIDSD
+985 
-993 TEWDDDDHKPHK
+993 
-1005 VSARYSTP
+1005 
-1013 RHRSRSRDTGPDRYG
+1013 
-1028 SPGDVSAQGFELIDS
+1028 
-1043 DTEWDDDDHKPHKGE
+1043 E
-1058 RTGSSGDVSDITRES
+1058 RTGSTGDVSDLTRES
-1073 WEVLSMSDELRRAL
+1073 WELLKAPYVKIYSIMKSQAEALGDSLGEEPRQEVLSMSDELRRAL
-1087 YSTGSS
+1087 YSSGASI
-1093 LDMEFSPPDLIGTSE
+1093 DMEFSPPDLIGTSE
-1108 IFTMEHREKLCS
+1108 VFTMEHREKLCS

-1157 VLLVIQDTQNNVF
+1157 VLLVIQDTDNNVF

-1193 SFQRVDE
+1193 SFQCSGEEARRQSQANIDAPKDHDKDDNKEQKDE
-1200 RRASTEEPRSPP
+1200 PP
-1212 APAAAAAPAIAL
+1212 A
-1224 PDVTVDADEKHDQ
+1224 
-1237 TPPVKTKFKY
+1237 PVKTKFKY

-1290 TTYGNEPLT
+1290 KTYGNEPLT

>member
-1 MMSGSEPT
+1 MSGSEPT
-9 LTEPPVPLALA
+9 LTESPVPLALA
-20 RLQGRPAGRAPR
+20 RLQGRPGRMR
-32 GLRSQRPSLPLASLQ
+32 VHRPSLPLASLQ
-47 ESIDET
+47 EAIDET
-53 PRRFSDEPF
+53 PRRCNEELPA
-62 TPDTDDDE
+62 PDTDDE
-70 AFSDMILADPPRTAA
+70 ETFADPVVSKPSPSAS
-85 NGRRASDAAFAE
+85 NGRRASDATFAE
-97 RYRQLSDFDG
+97 RYRKLTEFDG
-107 PPPDPPRRA
+107 PPPDMPRRA
-116 SLSVS
+116 SLAVP
-121 VGAEGFSDKGRRRS
+121 VGADGFGPSDKGRRRS

-142 ERKKRRKSGGGNDTD
+142 ERKKRRKSGGNDTD
-157 EESDTPVYIRQK
+157 DECDPPAYIRQK

-174 NVFVPDNIKNRSRRA
+174 NVFMPDNMLKNRSRRA

-200 DQSFKR
+200 DQSYKR

-214 GFAAAFELDS
+214 GFAAPFDLDT
-224 LRSKVEDRFN
+224 LRSKVEGRFD
-234 AVHRDEDEH
+234 AVHRDEDEQN
-243 AKRLPPP
+243 KRLPPP
-250 PPIKTITYT
+250 TPIKTMTYT

-285 LATQFIFPGQRL
+285 LATQFIFPGQTL
-297 LVPDKKKGGD
+297 LVPDKRKDGD

-323 TVGPPSE
+323 TQGAPSE
-330 PAQEKEILDSLRPVS
+330 PAQEKEILDNLRPVS
-345 PEAPTSSSA
+345 PDAPTSSSA

-409 EYVVNAAIF
+409 EYVVNSAIF

-424 RTHGPDQN
+424 RTHGPDHN
-432 TNKAETA
+432 AHKAEQA

-467 AANGEGEGG
+467 AAGEAPGAEG
-476 ACDERPGSGDPED
+476 AEDRPSSLDTEE

-496 KAFERELVTPTALQQ
+496 KAFDRDLVTPTPIHQT
-511 QSTEE
+511 TEE

-537 QGSESDDVFQVSSS
+537 QGSEVSSS
-551 TDHKEDGAEGAEA
+551 ADHGKEESLETSVAEG
-564 GASVEATEPGSG
+564 SVEERAGSAEG
-576 TEADE
+576 EGDAEGEAE
-581 AGDEAGPQPADA
+581 GEERGERGDAA
-593 LHLVKLSYHDSGID
+593 HLVKLSYHDSGID

-613 HVTPAKSKKVYS
+613 HVTPTNAKKVYS

-630 LSAEWVPPVCL
+630 LSADWVPPVCL
-641 PRGEPP
+641 PRTEPP
-647 LSAPPLGEA
+647 LSAPPLGEND
-656 ERAPRKP
+656 RVTRKP

-668 SLDGNNQKEDANK
+668 SLDGNQKEDPGK

-706 APAAGE
+706 APTTQADS
-712 ALPAADTH
+712 LPTSADSH
-720 NTSVFSKVFNSSPM
+720 NSTSVFSKVFNSSPM

-740 TGLFLSKTPSEEA
+740 TGLFLSKTPSEET
-753 PHDALAAPGRSSLGG
+753 PHEVLSGRSSLGG
-768 FGRATPKPAAGTQPR
+768 FGRSQPKVAGAAQPR

-825 KPAGRPLPRTTPLM
+825 KPAGRPLPRSTPLM

-850 WFGVPRNRVDDLF
+850 WFGIPRNRVDDLF
-863 KFLTHWVPD
+863 KFLTHWVPE
-872 RYGPLGD
+872 RYGPLRD
-879 VSAQGFELIDS
+879 VTAHGYELIDS
-890 DTEWDDDDHKP
+890 DTEWDDDDSKP
-901 HKVSARYSTP
+901 GQKERSGST
-911 RHRSRSRDTGP
+911 
-922 DRYGSPGDV
+922 
-931 SAQGFE
+931 
-937 LIDSDTE
+937 
-944 WDDDDHKPH
+944 
-953 KVSARYSTPRHRS
+953 
-966 RSRDTGPDRYGSP
+966 
-979 GDVSAQ
+979 
-985 GFELIDSD
+985 
-993 TEWDDDDHKPHK
+993 
-1005 VSARYSTP
+1005 
-1013 RHRSRSRDTGPDRYG
+1013 
-1028 SPGDVSAQGFELIDS
+1028 
-1043 DTEWDDDDHKPHKGE
+1043 
-1058 RTGSSGDVSDITRES
+1058 GDVSDITRES
-1073 WEVLSMSDELRRAL
+1073 WELLKAPYVKVYSIMKSQAEALGDSLGEEPQPEVLSMSDELRRAL
-1087 YSTGSS
+1087 YSSGASV
-1093 LDMEFSPPDLIGTSE
+1093 DMEFSPPDLIGTSE
-1108 IFTMEHREKLCS
+1108 IFTMEHREKLCT

-1157 VLLVIQDTQNNVF
+1157 VLLVIQDTDNNVF

-1177 LHPSEHFY
+1177 LRPSEHFY

-1193 SFQRVDE
+1193 SFQRVEDA
-1200 RRASTEEPRSPP
+1200 RRGSQAATE
-1212 APAAAAAPAIAL
+1212 
-1224 PDVTVDADEKHDQ
+1224 DANHKDEKEEKKDDNEEQ
-1237 TPPVKTKFKY
+1237 AVAFKTKFKY